1 MKIKNKFY
9 HFIVSIILVVSL
21 LAGTIVPANTIVK
34 ADDNNPTIWT
44 SYEQS
49 NGVVTIHYYGTGIT
63 NLSSYQMLIKYDN
76 EKLSYKEC
84 KFSSELG
91 STITSAKESQ
101 GTVKIALINGNG
113 LSVSDKELFA
123 ITYTADFVGSEQC
136 VFNTNINEAYDR
148 NLSNIDFNIDS
159 QLTINV
165 DNPLSDNY
173 QVNLE
178 GTTDANTNDT
188 VQCRF
193 GFSHNAGVMSGSF
206 ILHYNEE
213 QVRFQKVTA
222 NKNVEGL
229 IVSYN
234 KVEEGTVKVA
244 YAFNKCSTTTM
255 NFLNME
261 FIPLEKSTSSNISLS
276 DVTITNEQLQECTF
290 DGSYETSISTLDSQ
304 SDNLFT
310 VNGPDSIDS
319 QETFDV
325 TIDLAGNSGI
335 AAMTASLEYDSDI
348 FEIQSASFSESILK
362 NSFTNAST
370 SNKGKVKF
378 AFMSTDDIKADGQV
392 IKLTFKAIK
401 NENVSG
407 KFQLVVDELTDSN
420 ATKQEYN
427 IADLTTKVNKI
438 CIHNYIG
445 PDFQWSDDYST
456 CKAVYTCEYNS
467 EHVIKVD
474 CDVETTRT
482 EATCEEDGNITH
494 TATGTY
500 NDQKI
505 TDVQKETIPSKG
517 HVKGEVKIENATE
530 STCEE
535 GGSYD
540 EVVYC
545 TVCNK
550 ELSRNTV
557 KTEAKGHKWDNGK
570 ITTQP
575 TCTEEGVKTF
585 ECMVCGKTKTEKVSA
600 LGHNWNEDFT
610 VDKESTCE
618 ETGLKSIHCKR
629 CDERKEITTIPSK
642 GHVKGEVKIENVT
655 ESTCEEGGN
664 YDEVVYCTVCNKEL
678 SRNTVKTKA
687 KGHKWNEGKVTTEP
701 TCTEEGVK
709 TFECTVC
716 GKTKTEKVEALGHDW
731 NNDFTVD
738 KEATCEETGL
748 KSIHCK
754 RCDIKKDETV
764 IPAKG
769 HVAGEKKIENATEA
783 VCEAGGS
790 YDEVVYC
797 TVCNKEISRKTIK
810 TEAKGHKWDS
820 GKITKEPTCTEE
832 GVKTFECMVCGKTK
846 TEKVSALGHDWNEDF
861 TVDKESTCEETG
873 LKSIHCKRCDIK
885 KDETVIP
892 AKGHVAGEKK
902 IENATESTCENG
914 GSYDEVIYCTVCGKE
929 LSRIIIKTEAKGH
942 VKGEVKIENATESTC
957 EEGGSYDEVVYCT
970 VCNKELSRNT
980 VKTEAKGHKWNE
992 GKITTE
998 PTCTEEGVK
1007 TFECT
1012 VCGKTKTEKVEA
1024 LGHDWDNDFTVDKE
1038 ATREETGLKSIH
1050 CKRCDERKE
1059 ITTIPAKGHVKGKVK
1074 IENATEAT
1082 CEEGGN
1088 YDEVVYC
1095 TVCNKELSRT
1105 TLKTEA
1111 KGHKWNN
1118 GKVTTEP
1125 TCTEEGVKTFECTVC
1140 GKTKT
1145 EKVEALGHDWDND
1158 FTVDKEA
1165 TREETGLKSIHC
1177 KRCDERKEITT
1188 IPAKGHVKGEVKIE
1202 NATESTCE
1210 EGGSY
1215 DEVVYCTVCNKEL
1228 SRNTVKTEAKGHK
1241 WNEGKITTEPTCT
1254 EEGVK
1259 TFECTV
1265 CGKTKTEKVEA
1276 LGHDW
1281 NNDFTVDNEAT
1292 CEETGLKSIHC
1303 KRCDIKKDETVIPA
1317 KGHVAGEKKI
1327 ENATESTCENGGSYD
1342 EVIYCTVCGKE
1353 LSRTTIKTEAKGHKW
1368 DSGKITKE
1376 PTCTEEGVKTFE
1388 CTVCGKTKTE
1398 KVEALGHDWNND
1410 FTVDK
1415 EATCEETGLK
1425 SIHCKR
1431 CDIKKDETVI
1441 PAKGHVAGEKKIENA
1456 TEAVCEAGGS
1466 YDEVIYC
1473 TVCNKELSRN
1483 TVKTEAKGHK
1493 WNEGKITT
1501 EPTCTEEGVKTFEC
1515 TVCGKTKTEKVEA
1528 LGHDWDNDFTV
1539 DKEATR
1545 EETGLKSIHC
1555 KRCDER
1561 KEITTIPAKGH
1572 VKGKVKIENATEA
1585 TCEVGGTY
1593 DEVIYCTVCKK
1604 ELSRT
1609 TVKTEAK
1616 GHKWNNGKVT
1626 TEPTYAEEGVKTYTC
1641 TACGATKT
1649 EVIPKRNME
1658 YTVGST
1664 YQDISTNAIYHITVI
1679 NQQVEY
1685 VCPIDKKLKKATIP
1699 SQIRIGN
1706 VTYKVTSI
1714 GNNAF
1719 KRCKNLSSITIGN
1732 NISKI
1737 GNKAFYNCKKLK
1749 KIKIKSKKL
1758 TLKKIGKSAF
1768 KKINKKAK
1776 ISVPK
1781 SKKKSYKKML
1791 TKKGLSK
1798 TVKIK

>member
-9 HFIVSIILVVSL
+9 NFIVSIILVVSL

-113 LSVSDKELFA
+113 LSVTDKELFA

-178 GTTDANTNDT
+178 GTTDANANDT

-290 DGSYETSISTLDSQ
+290 DGSYEATISTSEQQ

-310 VNGPDSIDS
+310 VNGLDSIDS

-325 TIDLAGNSGI
+325 TINLAGNSGI
-335 AAMTASLEYDSDI
+335 ASMTAYLEYDKDI
-348 FEIQSASFSESILK
+348 FEIQDASFSDGILK
-362 NSFTNAST
+362 NSFTNVST
-370 SNKGKVKF
+370 STKGKVKF

-456 CKAVYTCEYNS
+456 CKAVYTCEYNR

-494 TATGTY
+494 TATGIY

-505 TDVQKETIPSKG
+505 TDVQKETIPAKG

-530 STCEE
+530 STCEK

-557 KTEAKGHKWDNGK
+557 KTEA
-570 ITTQP
+570 
-575 TCTEEGVKTF
+575 
-585 ECMVCGKTKTEKVSA
+585 
-600 LGHNWNEDFT
+600 L
-610 VDKESTCE
+610 
-618 ETGLKSIHCKR
+618 
-629 CDERKEITTIPSK
+629 
-642 GHVKGEVKIENVT
+642 
-655 ESTCEEGGN
+655 
-664 YDEVVYCTVCNKEL
+664 
-678 SRNTVKTKA
+678 
-687 KGHKWNEGKVTTEP
+687 
-701 TCTEEGVK
+701 
-709 TFECTVC
+709 
-716 GKTKTEKVEALGHDW
+716 
-731 NNDFTVD
+731 
-738 KEATCEETGL
+738 
-748 KSIHCK
+748 
-754 RCDIKKDETV
+754 
-764 IPAKG
+764 
-769 HVAGEKKIENATEA
+769 
-783 VCEAGGS
+783 
-790 YDEVVYC
+790 
-797 TVCNKEISRKTIK
+797 
-810 TEAKGHKWDS
+810 
-820 GKITKEPTCTEE
+820 
-832 GVKTFECMVCGKTK
+832 
-846 TEKVSALGHDWNEDF
+846 
-861 TVDKESTCEETG
+861 
-873 LKSIHCKRCDIK
+873 
-885 KDETVIP
+885 
-892 AKGHVAGEKK
+892 
-902 IENATESTCENG
+902 
-914 GSYDEVIYCTVCGKE
+914 
-929 LSRIIIKTEAKGH
+929 
-942 VKGEVKIENATESTC
+942 
-957 EEGGSYDEVVYCT
+957 
-970 VCNKELSRNT
+970 
-980 VKTEAKGHKWNE
+980 GHKWNE
-992 GKITTE
+992 GKITTQ
-998 PTCTEEGVK
+998 PTCMEEGVK
-1007 TFECT
+1007 TFECM
-1012 VCGKTKTEKVEA
+1012 
-1024 LGHDWDNDFTVDKE
+1024 
-1038 ATREETGLKSIH
+1038 
-1050 CKRCDERKE
+1050 
-1059 ITTIPAKGHVKGKVK
+1059 
-1074 IENATEAT
+1074 
-1082 CEEGGN
+1082 
-1088 YDEVVYC
+1088 
-1095 TVCNKELSRT
+1095 
-1105 TLKTEA
+1105 
-1111 KGHKWNN
+1111 
-1118 GKVTTEP
+1118 
-1125 TCTEEGVKTFECTVC
+1125 
-1140 GKTKT
+1140 
-1145 EKVEALGHDWDND
+1145 
-1158 FTVDKEA
+1158 
-1165 TREETGLKSIHC
+1165 
-1177 KRCDERKEITT
+1177 
-1188 IPAKGHVKGEVKIE
+1188 
-1202 NATESTCE
+1202 
-1210 EGGSY
+1210 
-1215 DEVVYCTVCNKEL
+1215 
-1228 SRNTVKTEAKGHK
+1228 
-1241 WNEGKITTEPTCT
+1241 
-1254 EEGVK
+1254 
-1259 TFECTV
+1259 
-1265 CGKTKTEKVEA
+1265 
-1276 LGHDW
+1276 
-1281 NNDFTVDNEAT
+1281 
-1292 CEETGLKSIHC
+1292 
-1303 KRCDIKKDETVIPA
+1303 
-1317 KGHVAGEKKI
+1317 
-1327 ENATESTCENGGSYD
+1327 
-1342 EVIYCTVCGKE
+1342 
-1353 LSRTTIKTEAKGHKW
+1353 
-1368 DSGKITKE
+1368 
-1376 PTCTEEGVKTFE
+1376 
-1388 CTVCGKTKTE
+1388 VCGKTKTE

-1473 TVCNKELSRN
+1473 TVCNKELSRT

-1493 WNEGKITT
+1493 WNEGKITTQPTCTEEGVKTFQCMVCGKTKTEKASALGHDWNEDFTVDKEATCEETGLKSIHCKHCDEKKDETTIPAKGHVEGEVKIENATEATCEQGGSYDEVVYCTVCNKELSRNTVKTEAKGHKWNPGTITTEPTCTEEGVKTFECTVCGKTKTEKVEALGHDWNEDFTVDKEATCEETGLKSIHCKRCDSKKDETVIPAKGHVAGEKKIENATEAVCEVGGSYDEVVYCTVCGKELSRTTVKTEAKGHKWNPGTITT

-1539 DKEATR
+1539 DKEETCEETGVKSIHCKRCDERKEITTIPAKGHVAGEKKIENATESTCENGGSYDEVIYCTVCGKELSR
-1545 EETGLKSIHC
+1545 TTIKTEAKGHVKGEVKIENATESTCEEGGSYDEVVYCTVCNKELSRNTVKTEALGHKWNEGKITTQPTCTEEGVKTFQCMVCGKTKTEAVAALGHNWNEDFTVDKEATCEETGLKSIHC

-1585 TCEVGGTY
+1585 TCEEGGSY
-1593 DEVIYCTVCKK
+1593 DEVVYCTVCNKELSRNTVKTKAKGHKWDNGKITTQPKCTEEGVKTFECMVCGKTKTEAVAALGHNWNEDFTVDKEATCEETGLKSIHCKRCDERKEITTIPSKGHVKGEVKIENVTESICEEGGNYDEVVYCTVCNKELSRNTVKTEAKGHKWNNGKVTTEPTCTEEGVKTFQCMVCGKTKTEKVEALGHDWAEDFTVDKEATCEETGVKSIHCKRCDERKEITTIPAKGHVAGEKKIENATESTCEKGGSYDEVVYCTVCNK

-1616 GHKWNNGKVT
+1616 GHKWNKGKVT

-1664 YQDISTNAIYHITVI
+1664 YQDISTNAIYRITVI

>member
-101 GTVKIALINGNG
+101 GTIKIALINGNG
-113 LSVSDKELFA
+113 LSVTDKELFA

-178 GTTDANTNDT
+178 GTTDANANDT

-193 GFSHNAGVMSGSF
+193 GLSRNAGVMSGSF

-290 DGSYETSISTLDSQ
+290 DGSYEATISTSEQQ

-310 VNGPDSIDS
+310 VNGLDSIDS

-325 TIDLAGNSGI
+325 TINLAGNSGI
-335 AAMTASLEYDSDI
+335 ASMTAYLEYDKDI
-348 FEIQSASFSESILK
+348 FEIQDASFSDGILK
-362 NSFTNAST
+362 NSFTNVST
-370 SNKGKVKF
+370 STKGKVKF

-427 IADLTTKVNKI
+427 IADLTTKVKKI

-500 NDQKI
+500 NNQKI
-505 TDVQKETIPSKG
+505 TDVQKE
-517 HVKGEVKIENATE
+517 
-530 STCEE
+530 
-535 GGSYD
+535 
-540 EVVYC
+540 
-545 TVCNK
+545 
-550 ELSRNTV
+550 
-557 KTEAKGHKWDNGK
+557 
-570 ITTQP
+570 
-575 TCTEEGVKTF
+575 
-585 ECMVCGKTKTEKVSA
+585 
-600 LGHNWNEDFT
+600 
-610 VDKESTCE
+610 
-618 ETGLKSIHCKR
+618 
-629 CDERKEITTIPSK
+629 
-642 GHVKGEVKIENVT
+642 
-655 ESTCEEGGN
+655 
-664 YDEVVYCTVCNKEL
+664 
-678 SRNTVKTKA
+678 
-687 KGHKWNEGKVTTEP
+687 
-701 TCTEEGVK
+701 
-709 TFECTVC
+709 
-716 GKTKTEKVEALGHDW
+716 
-731 NNDFTVD
+731 
-738 KEATCEETGL
+738 
-748 KSIHCK
+748 
-754 RCDIKKDETV
+754 
-764 IPAKG
+764 
-769 HVAGEKKIENATEA
+769 
-783 VCEAGGS
+783 
-790 YDEVVYC
+790 
-797 TVCNKEISRKTIK
+797 
-810 TEAKGHKWDS
+810 
-820 GKITKEPTCTEE
+820 
-832 GVKTFECMVCGKTK
+832 
-846 TEKVSALGHDWNEDF
+846 
-861 TVDKESTCEETG
+861 
-873 LKSIHCKRCDIK
+873 
-885 KDETVIP
+885 
-892 AKGHVAGEKK
+892 
-902 IENATESTCENG
+902 
-914 GSYDEVIYCTVCGKE
+914 
-929 LSRIIIKTEAKGH
+929 
-942 VKGEVKIENATESTC
+942 
-957 EEGGSYDEVVYCT
+957 
-970 VCNKELSRNT
+970 
-980 VKTEAKGHKWNE
+980 
-992 GKITTE
+992 
-998 PTCTEEGVK
+998 
-1007 TFECT
+1007 
-1012 VCGKTKTEKVEA
+1012 
-1024 LGHDWDNDFTVDKE
+1024 
-1038 ATREETGLKSIH
+1038 
-1050 CKRCDERKE
+1050 
-1059 ITTIPAKGHVKGKVK
+1059 
-1074 IENATEAT
+1074 
-1082 CEEGGN
+1082 
-1088 YDEVVYC
+1088 
-1095 TVCNKELSRT
+1095 
-1105 TLKTEA
+1105 
-1111 KGHKWNN
+1111 
-1118 GKVTTEP
+1118 
-1125 TCTEEGVKTFECTVC
+1125 
-1140 GKTKT
+1140 
-1145 EKVEALGHDWDND
+1145 
-1158 FTVDKEA
+1158 
-1165 TREETGLKSIHC
+1165 
-1177 KRCDERKEITT
+1177 T

-1210 EGGSY
+1210 KGGSY
-1215 DEVVYCTVCNKEL
+1215 DEVVYCTVCN
-1228 SRNTVKTEAKGHK
+1228 
-1241 WNEGKITTEPTCT
+1241 
-1254 EEGVK
+1254 
-1259 TFECTV
+1259 
-1265 CGKTKTEKVEA
+1265 
-1276 LGHDW
+1276 
-1281 NNDFTVDNEAT
+1281 
-1292 CEETGLKSIHC
+1292 
-1303 KRCDIKKDETVIPA
+1303 
-1317 KGHVAGEKKI
+1317 
-1327 ENATESTCENGGSYD
+1327 
-1342 EVIYCTVCGKE
+1342 
-1353 LSRTTIKTEAKGHKW
+1353 
-1368 DSGKITKE
+1368 
-1376 PTCTEEGVKTFE
+1376 
-1388 CTVCGKTKTE
+1388 
-1398 KVEALGHDWNND
+1398 
-1410 FTVDK
+1410 
-1415 EATCEETGLK
+1415 
-1425 SIHCKR
+1425 
-1431 CDIKKDETVI
+1431 
-1441 PAKGHVAGEKKIENA
+1441 
-1456 TEAVCEAGGS
+1456 
-1466 YDEVIYC
+1466 
-1473 TVCNKELSRN
+1473 
-1483 TVKTEAKGHK
+1483 
-1493 WNEGKITT
+1493 
-1501 EPTCTEEGVKTFEC
+1501 
-1515 TVCGKTKTEKVEA
+1515 
-1528 LGHDWDNDFTV
+1528 
-1539 DKEATR
+1539 
-1545 EETGLKSIHC
+1545 
-1555 KRCDER
+1555 
-1561 KEITTIPAKGH
+1561 
-1572 VKGKVKIENATEA
+1572 
-1585 TCEVGGTY
+1585 
-1593 DEVIYCTVCKK
+1593 K

-1664 YQDISTNAIYHITVI
+1664 YQDISTNAIYRITVI

>member
-178 GTTDANTNDT
+178 GTTDANANDT

-193 GFSHNAGVMSGSF
+193 GLSRNAGVMSGSF

-290 DGSYETSISTLDSQ
+290 DGSYEATISTSEQQ

-310 VNGPDSIDS
+310 VNGLDSIDS

-325 TIDLAGNSGI
+325 TINLAGNSGI
-335 AAMTASLEYDSDI
+335 ASMTAYLEYDKDI
-348 FEIQSASFSESILK
+348 FEIQDASFSDGILK
-362 NSFTNAST
+362 NSFTNVST
-370 SNKGKVKF
+370 STKGKVKF

-500 NDQKI
+500 NNQKI
-505 TDVQKETIPSKG
+505 TDVQKETIP
-517 HVKGEVKIENATE
+517 A
-530 STCEE
+530 
-535 GGSYD
+535 
-540 EVVYC
+540 
-545 TVCNK
+545 
-550 ELSRNTV
+550 
-557 KTEAKGHKWDNGK
+557 
-570 ITTQP
+570 
-575 TCTEEGVKTF
+575 
-585 ECMVCGKTKTEKVSA
+585 
-600 LGHNWNEDFT
+600 
-610 VDKESTCE
+610 
-618 ETGLKSIHCKR
+618 
-629 CDERKEITTIPSK
+629 K

-655 ESTCEEGGN
+655 ESTCE
-664 YDEVVYCTVCNKEL
+664 K
-678 SRNTVKTKA
+678 
-687 KGHKWNEGKVTTEP
+687 
-701 TCTEEGVK
+701 
-709 TFECTVC
+709 
-716 GKTKTEKVEALGHDW
+716 
-731 NNDFTVD
+731 
-738 KEATCEETGL
+738 
-748 KSIHCK
+748 
-754 RCDIKKDETV
+754 
-764 IPAKG
+764 
-769 HVAGEKKIENATEA
+769 
-783 VCEAGGS
+783 GGS

-797 TVCNKEISRKTIK
+797 TVCN
-810 TEAKGHKWDS
+810 
-820 GKITKEPTCTEE
+820 
-832 GVKTFECMVCGKTK
+832 
-846 TEKVSALGHDWNEDF
+846 
-861 TVDKESTCEETG
+861 
-873 LKSIHCKRCDIK
+873 
-885 KDETVIP
+885 
-892 AKGHVAGEKK
+892 
-902 IENATESTCENG
+902 
-914 GSYDEVIYCTVCGKE
+914 
-929 LSRIIIKTEAKGH
+929 
-942 VKGEVKIENATESTC
+942 
-957 EEGGSYDEVVYCT
+957 
-970 VCNKELSRNT
+970 
-980 VKTEAKGHKWNE
+980 
-992 GKITTE
+992 
-998 PTCTEEGVK
+998 
-1007 TFECT
+1007 
-1012 VCGKTKTEKVEA
+1012 
-1024 LGHDWDNDFTVDKE
+1024 
-1038 ATREETGLKSIH
+1038 
-1050 CKRCDERKE
+1050 
-1059 ITTIPAKGHVKGKVK
+1059 
-1074 IENATEAT
+1074 
-1082 CEEGGN
+1082 
-1088 YDEVVYC
+1088 
-1095 TVCNKELSRT
+1095 
-1105 TLKTEA
+1105 
-1111 KGHKWNN
+1111 
-1118 GKVTTEP
+1118 
-1125 TCTEEGVKTFECTVC
+1125 
-1140 GKTKT
+1140 
-1145 EKVEALGHDWDND
+1145 
-1158 FTVDKEA
+1158 
-1165 TREETGLKSIHC
+1165 
-1177 KRCDERKEITT
+1177 
-1188 IPAKGHVKGEVKIE
+1188 
-1202 NATESTCE
+1202 
-1210 EGGSY
+1210 
-1215 DEVVYCTVCNKEL
+1215 
-1228 SRNTVKTEAKGHK
+1228 
-1241 WNEGKITTEPTCT
+1241 
-1254 EEGVK
+1254 
-1259 TFECTV
+1259 
-1265 CGKTKTEKVEA
+1265 
-1276 LGHDW
+1276 
-1281 NNDFTVDNEAT
+1281 
-1292 CEETGLKSIHC
+1292 
-1303 KRCDIKKDETVIPA
+1303 
-1317 KGHVAGEKKI
+1317 
-1327 ENATESTCENGGSYD
+1327 
-1342 EVIYCTVCGKE
+1342 
-1353 LSRTTIKTEAKGHKW
+1353 
-1368 DSGKITKE
+1368 
-1376 PTCTEEGVKTFE
+1376 
-1388 CTVCGKTKTE
+1388 
-1398 KVEALGHDWNND
+1398 
-1410 FTVDK
+1410 
-1415 EATCEETGLK
+1415 
-1425 SIHCKR
+1425 
-1431 CDIKKDETVI
+1431 
-1441 PAKGHVAGEKKIENA
+1441 
-1456 TEAVCEAGGS
+1456 
-1466 YDEVIYC
+1466 
-1473 TVCNKELSRN
+1473 
-1483 TVKTEAKGHK
+1483 
-1493 WNEGKITT
+1493 
-1501 EPTCTEEGVKTFEC
+1501 
-1515 TVCGKTKTEKVEA
+1515 
-1528 LGHDWDNDFTV
+1528 
-1539 DKEATR
+1539 
-1545 EETGLKSIHC
+1545 
-1555 KRCDER
+1555 
-1561 KEITTIPAKGH
+1561 
-1572 VKGKVKIENATEA
+1572 
-1585 TCEVGGTY
+1585 
-1593 DEVIYCTVCKK
+1593 K

-1664 YQDISTNAIYHITVI
+1664 YQDISTNAIYRITVI

>member
-165 DNPLSDNY
+165 NNPLSDNY

-178 GTTDANTNDT
+178 GTTDANANDT

-193 GFSHNAGVMSGSF
+193 GFSRNAGVMSGSF

-234 KVEEGTVKVA
+234 KLEEGTVKVA

-255 NFLNME
+255 KFLNME
-261 FIPLEKSTSSNISLS
+261 FIPLEKSTYSYISLT
-276 DVTITNEQLQECTF
+276 DVVVTNEQLQECVF
-290 DGSYETSISTLDSQ
+290 EGSYKTSISTLDSQ

-348 FEIQSASFSESILK
+348 FEIQSSSFSESILK

-445 PDFQWSDDYST
+445 PDFQWSSDYST

-467 EHVIKVD
+467 EHVVGID
-474 CDVETTRT
+474 CDVQTKRTEPTCEEDGSIVHTATGKYNNEAITDTKTEKLEAKGHIAGETKIENVIESTCEVGGSYDEVVYCTVCGKELSRT
-482 EATCEEDGNITH
+482 TVKTEAKGHKWNPGTITTEPTCTEEGVKTFECTVCGKTKTEKVEALGHDWNNDFTVDKEATCEETGLKSIHCKRCDERKEIT
-494 TATGTY
+494 
-500 NDQKI
+500 
-505 TDVQKETIPSKG
+505 TIPAKG

-530 STCEE
+530 ASCEV
-535 GGSYD
+535 GGTYD
-540 EVVYC
+540 KVIYC

-570 ITTQP
+570 I
-575 TCTEEGVKTF
+575 
-585 ECMVCGKTKTEKVSA
+585 
-600 LGHNWNEDFT
+600 
-610 VDKESTCE
+610 
-618 ETGLKSIHCKR
+618 
-629 CDERKEITTIPSK
+629 
-642 GHVKGEVKIENVT
+642 
-655 ESTCEEGGN
+655 
-664 YDEVVYCTVCNKEL
+664 
-678 SRNTVKTKA
+678 
-687 KGHKWNEGKVTTEP
+687 TTEP

-797 TVCNKEISRKTIK
+797 TVCNKE
-810 TEAKGHKWDS
+810 
-820 GKITKEPTCTEE
+820 
-832 GVKTFECMVCGKTK
+832 
-846 TEKVSALGHDWNEDF
+846 
-861 TVDKESTCEETG
+861 
-873 LKSIHCKRCDIK
+873 
-885 KDETVIP
+885 
-892 AKGHVAGEKK
+892 
-902 IENATESTCENG
+902 
-914 GSYDEVIYCTVCGKE
+914 
-929 LSRIIIKTEAKGH
+929 
-942 VKGEVKIENATESTC
+942 
-957 EEGGSYDEVVYCT
+957 
-970 VCNKELSRNT
+970 LSRNT

-992 GKITTE
+992 GK
-998 PTCTEEGVK
+998 
-1007 TFECT
+1007 
-1012 VCGKTKTEKVEA
+1012 
-1024 LGHDWDNDFTVDKE
+1024 
-1038 ATREETGLKSIH
+1038 
-1050 CKRCDERKE
+1050 
-1059 ITTIPAKGHVKGKVK
+1059 
-1074 IENATEAT
+1074 
-1082 CEEGGN
+1082 
-1088 YDEVVYC
+1088 
-1095 TVCNKELSRT
+1095 
-1105 TLKTEA
+1105 
-1111 KGHKWNN
+1111 
-1118 GKVTTEP
+1118 VTT
-1125 TCTEEGVKTFECTVC
+1125 
-1140 GKTKT
+1140 
-1145 EKVEALGHDWDND
+1145 
-1158 FTVDKEA
+1158 
-1165 TREETGLKSIHC
+1165 
-1177 KRCDERKEITT
+1177 
-1188 IPAKGHVKGEVKIE
+1188 
-1202 NATESTCE
+1202 
-1210 EGGSY
+1210 
-1215 DEVVYCTVCNKEL
+1215 
-1228 SRNTVKTEAKGHK
+1228 
-1241 WNEGKITTEPTCT
+1241 
-1254 EEGVK
+1254 
-1259 TFECTV
+1259 
-1265 CGKTKTEKVEA
+1265 
-1276 LGHDW
+1276 
-1281 NNDFTVDNEAT
+1281 
-1292 CEETGLKSIHC
+1292 
-1303 KRCDIKKDETVIPA
+1303 
-1317 KGHVAGEKKI
+1317 
-1327 ENATESTCENGGSYD
+1327 
-1342 EVIYCTVCGKE
+1342 
-1353 LSRTTIKTEAKGHKW
+1353 
-1368 DSGKITKE
+1368 E

-1431 CDIKKDETVI
+1431 CDSKKDETVI
-1441 PAKGHVAGEKKIENA
+1441 PAKGHVEGEKKIENA

-1466 YDEVIYC
+1466 YDEVVYCTVCNKEISRKTIKTEAKGHKWNEGKVTTEPTCTEEGVKTFECMVCGKTKTEKVSALGHDWAEDFTVDKEATCEETGLKSIHCKRCDERKEITTIPAKGHVKGEVKIENATESTCEKGGSYDEVVYC

-1515 TVCGKTKTEKVEA
+1515 MVCGKTKTEKVSA
-1528 LGHDWDNDFTV
+1528 LGHDWAEDFTV
-1539 DKEATR
+1539 DKEATC

-1555 KRCDER
+1555 KHCDE
-1561 KEITTIPAKGH
+1561 KKDETTIPAKGH

-1585 TCEVGGTY
+1585 TCEEGGSY
-1593 DEVIYCTVCKK
+1593 DEVVYCTVCNK

-1616 GHKWNNGKVT
+1616 GHKWNKGKVT

-1664 YQDISTNAIYHITVI
+1664 YQDISTNAIYRITVI
-1679 NQQVEY
+1679 NKQVEY

>member
-165 DNPLSDNY
+165 NNPLSDNY

-178 GTTDANTNDT
+178 GTTDANANDT

-193 GFSHNAGVMSGSF
+193 GFSRNAGVMSGSF

-234 KVEEGTVKVA
+234 KLEEGTVKVA

-255 NFLNME
+255 KFLNME
-261 FIPLEKSTSSNISLS
+261 FIPLEKSTYSYISLT
-276 DVTITNEQLQECTF
+276 DVVVTNEQLQECVF
-290 DGSYETSISTLDSQ
+290 EGSYKTSISTLDSQ

-348 FEIQSASFSESILK
+348 FEIQSSSFSESILK

-456 CKAVYTCEYNS
+456 CKAVYTCEYNR

-494 TATGTY
+494 TATGIY

-505 TDVQKETIPSKG
+505 TDVQKETIPAKG

-530 STCEE
+530 STCEK

-557 KTEAKGHKWDNGK
+557 KTEA
-570 ITTQP
+570 
-575 TCTEEGVKTF
+575 
-585 ECMVCGKTKTEKVSA
+585 
-600 LGHNWNEDFT
+600 L
-610 VDKESTCE
+610 
-618 ETGLKSIHCKR
+618 
-629 CDERKEITTIPSK
+629 
-642 GHVKGEVKIENVT
+642 
-655 ESTCEEGGN
+655 
-664 YDEVVYCTVCNKEL
+664 
-678 SRNTVKTKA
+678 
-687 KGHKWNEGKVTTEP
+687 
-701 TCTEEGVK
+701 
-709 TFECTVC
+709 
-716 GKTKTEKVEALGHDW
+716 
-731 NNDFTVD
+731 
-738 KEATCEETGL
+738 
-748 KSIHCK
+748 
-754 RCDIKKDETV
+754 
-764 IPAKG
+764 
-769 HVAGEKKIENATEA
+769 
-783 VCEAGGS
+783 
-790 YDEVVYC
+790 
-797 TVCNKEISRKTIK
+797 
-810 TEAKGHKWDS
+810 
-820 GKITKEPTCTEE
+820 
-832 GVKTFECMVCGKTK
+832 
-846 TEKVSALGHDWNEDF
+846 
-861 TVDKESTCEETG
+861 
-873 LKSIHCKRCDIK
+873 
-885 KDETVIP
+885 
-892 AKGHVAGEKK
+892 
-902 IENATESTCENG
+902 
-914 GSYDEVIYCTVCGKE
+914 
-929 LSRIIIKTEAKGH
+929 
-942 VKGEVKIENATESTC
+942 
-957 EEGGSYDEVVYCT
+957 
-970 VCNKELSRNT
+970 
-980 VKTEAKGHKWNE
+980 GHKWNE
-992 GKITTE
+992 GKITTQ
-998 PTCTEEGVK
+998 PTCMEEGVK
-1007 TFECT
+1007 TFECM
-1012 VCGKTKTEKVEA
+1012 
-1024 LGHDWDNDFTVDKE
+1024 
-1038 ATREETGLKSIH
+1038 
-1050 CKRCDERKE
+1050 
-1059 ITTIPAKGHVKGKVK
+1059 
-1074 IENATEAT
+1074 
-1082 CEEGGN
+1082 
-1088 YDEVVYC
+1088 
-1095 TVCNKELSRT
+1095 
-1105 TLKTEA
+1105 
-1111 KGHKWNN
+1111 
-1118 GKVTTEP
+1118 
-1125 TCTEEGVKTFECTVC
+1125 
-1140 GKTKT
+1140 
-1145 EKVEALGHDWDND
+1145 
-1158 FTVDKEA
+1158 
-1165 TREETGLKSIHC
+1165 
-1177 KRCDERKEITT
+1177 
-1188 IPAKGHVKGEVKIE
+1188 
-1202 NATESTCE
+1202 
-1210 EGGSY
+1210 
-1215 DEVVYCTVCNKEL
+1215 
-1228 SRNTVKTEAKGHK
+1228 
-1241 WNEGKITTEPTCT
+1241 
-1254 EEGVK
+1254 
-1259 TFECTV
+1259 
-1265 CGKTKTEKVEA
+1265 
-1276 LGHDW
+1276 
-1281 NNDFTVDNEAT
+1281 
-1292 CEETGLKSIHC
+1292 
-1303 KRCDIKKDETVIPA
+1303 
-1317 KGHVAGEKKI
+1317 
-1327 ENATESTCENGGSYD
+1327 
-1342 EVIYCTVCGKE
+1342 
-1353 LSRTTIKTEAKGHKW
+1353 
-1368 DSGKITKE
+1368 
-1376 PTCTEEGVKTFE
+1376 
-1388 CTVCGKTKTE
+1388 VCGKTKTE

-1473 TVCNKELSRN
+1473 TVCNKELSRT

-1493 WNEGKITT
+1493 WNEGKITTQPTCTEEGVKTFQCMVCGKTKTEKASALGHDWNEDFTVDKEATCEETGLKSIHCKHCDEKKDETTIPAKGHVEGEVKIENATEATCEQGGSYDEVVYCTVCNKELSRNTVKTEAKGHKWNPGTITTEPTCTEEGVKTFECTVCGKTKTEKVEALGHDWNEDFTVDKEATCEETGLKSIHCKRCDSKKDETVIPAKGHVAGEKKIENATEAVCEVGGSYDEVVYCTVCGKELSRTTVKTEAKGHKWNPGTITT

-1539 DKEATR
+1539 DKEETC
-1545 EETGLKSIHC
+1545 EETGVKSIHC

-1561 KEITTIPAKGH
+1561 KEITTIPAKGHVAGEKKIENATESTCENGGSYDEVIYCTVCGKELSRTTIKTEAKGHVKGEVKIENATESTCEEGGSYDEVVYCTVCNKELSRNTVKTEALGHKWNEGKITTQPTCTEEGVKTFQCMVCGKTKTEKASALGHDWNEDFTVDKEATCEETGLKSIHCKHCDEKKDETTIPAKGHVKGKVKIENATEATCEEGGNYDEVVYCTVCNKELSRTTVKTEAKGHKWNEGKITTQPTCTEEGVKTFQCMVCGKTKTEKASALGHDWNEDFTVDKEATCEETGLKSIHCKHCDEKKDETTIPAKGH

-1593 DEVIYCTVCKK
+1593 DEVIYCTVCNKELSRTTVKTEAKGHVKGEVKIENATESTCEKGGSYDEVIYCTVCNK

-1616 GHKWNNGKVT
+1616 GHKWNEGKITTQPTCTEEGVKTFQCMVCGKTKTEKASALGHDWNEDFTVDKEATCEETGLKSIHCKHCDEKKDETTIPAKGHVKGKVKIENATEATCEEGGSYDEVVYCTVCNKELSRTTVKTEAKGHKWNKGKVT

-1664 YQDISTNAIYHITVI
+1664 YQDISTNAIYRITVI
-1679 NQQVEY
+1679 NKQVEY

>member
-9 HFIVSIILVVSL
+9 QFIVSIVLVVSL
-21 LAGTIVPANTIVK
+21 LAGAIVPANTIVK
-34 ADDNNPTIWT
+34 ADTNPRIWT

-113 LSVSDKELFA
+113 LSVTDKELFA

-165 DNPLSDNY
+165 NNPLSDNY

-178 GTTDANTNDT
+178 GTTDANANDT

-193 GFSHNAGVMSGSF
+193 GFSRNAGVMSGSF

-234 KVEEGTVKVA
+234 KLEEGTVKVA

-255 NFLNME
+255 KFLNME
-261 FIPLEKSTSSNISLS
+261 FIPLEKSTYSYISLT
-276 DVTITNEQLQECTF
+276 DVVVTNEQLQECVF
-290 DGSYETSISTLDSQ
+290 EGSYKTSISTLDSQ

-348 FEIQSASFSESILK
+348 FEIQSSSFSESILK

-505 TDVQKETIPSKG
+505 TDVQKETIPARG
-517 HVKGEVKIENATE
+517 HVEGEVKIENATE
-530 STCEE
+530 ATCEV
-535 GGSYD
+535 GGTYD
-540 EVVYC
+540 EVIYC

-557 KTEAKGHKWDNGK
+557 KTEAKGHKWNNGK

-575 TCTEEGVKTF
+575 KCTEEGVKTF
-585 ECMVCGKTKTEKVSA
+585 QCMVCGKTKTEKVSA

-610 VDKESTCE
+610 VDKEATCE

-629 CDERKEITTIPSK
+629 CDERKEITT
-642 GHVKGEVKIENVT
+642 
-655 ESTCEEGGN
+655 
-664 YDEVVYCTVCNKEL
+664 
-678 SRNTVKTKA
+678 
-687 KGHKWNEGKVTTEP
+687 
-701 TCTEEGVK
+701 
-709 TFECTVC
+709 
-716 GKTKTEKVEALGHDW
+716 
-731 NNDFTVD
+731 
-738 KEATCEETGL
+738 
-748 KSIHCK
+748 
-754 RCDIKKDETV
+754 
-764 IPAKG
+764 
-769 HVAGEKKIENATEA
+769 
-783 VCEAGGS
+783 
-790 YDEVVYC
+790 
-797 TVCNKEISRKTIK
+797 
-810 TEAKGHKWDS
+810 
-820 GKITKEPTCTEE
+820 
-832 GVKTFECMVCGKTK
+832 
-846 TEKVSALGHDWNEDF
+846 
-861 TVDKESTCEETG
+861 
-873 LKSIHCKRCDIK
+873 
-885 KDETVIP
+885 
-892 AKGHVAGEKK
+892 
-902 IENATESTCENG
+902 
-914 GSYDEVIYCTVCGKE
+914 
-929 LSRIIIKTEAKGH
+929 
-942 VKGEVKIENATESTC
+942 
-957 EEGGSYDEVVYCT
+957 
-970 VCNKELSRNT
+970 
-980 VKTEAKGHKWNE
+980 
-992 GKITTE
+992 
-998 PTCTEEGVK
+998 
-1007 TFECT
+1007 
-1012 VCGKTKTEKVEA
+1012 
-1024 LGHDWDNDFTVDKE
+1024 
-1038 ATREETGLKSIH
+1038 
-1050 CKRCDERKE
+1050 
-1059 ITTIPAKGHVKGKVK
+1059 
-1074 IENATEAT
+1074 
-1082 CEEGGN
+1082 
-1088 YDEVVYC
+1088 
-1095 TVCNKELSRT
+1095 
-1105 TLKTEA
+1105 
-1111 KGHKWNN
+1111 
-1118 GKVTTEP
+1118 
-1125 TCTEEGVKTFECTVC
+1125 
-1140 GKTKT
+1140 
-1145 EKVEALGHDWDND
+1145 
-1158 FTVDKEA
+1158 
-1165 TREETGLKSIHC
+1165 
-1177 KRCDERKEITT
+1177 
-1188 IPAKGHVKGEVKIE
+1188 
-1202 NATESTCE
+1202 
-1210 EGGSY
+1210 
-1215 DEVVYCTVCNKEL
+1215 
-1228 SRNTVKTEAKGHK
+1228 
-1241 WNEGKITTEPTCT
+1241 
-1254 EEGVK
+1254 
-1259 TFECTV
+1259 
-1265 CGKTKTEKVEA
+1265 
-1276 LGHDW
+1276 
-1281 NNDFTVDNEAT
+1281 
-1292 CEETGLKSIHC
+1292 
-1303 KRCDIKKDETVIPA
+1303 IPA

-1353 LSRTTIKTEAKGHKW
+1353 LSRTTIKTEAKGHVK
-1368 DSGKITKE
+1368 GK
-1376 PTCTEEGVKTFE
+1376 V
-1388 CTVCGKTKTE
+1388 
-1398 KVEALGHDWNND
+1398 
-1410 FTVDK
+1410 
-1415 EATCEETGLK
+1415 
-1425 SIHCKR
+1425 
-1431 CDIKKDETVI
+1431 
-1441 PAKGHVAGEKKIENA
+1441 KIENA

-1466 YDEVIYC
+1466 YDEVVYC
-1473 TVCNKELSRN
+1473 TVCNKEISRK
-1483 TVKTEAKGHK
+1483 TIKTEAKGHK
-1493 WNEGKITT
+1493 WNESKVTT

-1539 DKEATR
+1539 DKEATC
-1545 EETGLKSIHC
+1545 EETGVKSIHC

-1572 VKGKVKIENATEA
+1572 VKGEVKIENATES
-1585 TCEVGGTY
+1585 TCEKGGSY
-1593 DEVIYCTVCKK
+1593 DEVVYCTVCNK

-1664 YQDISTNAIYHITVI
+1664 YQDISTNAIYRITVI

>member
-91 STITSAKESQ
+91 LTITSAKESQ

-165 DNPLSDNY
+165 NNPLSDNY

-178 GTTDANTNDT
+178 GTTDANANDT

-261 FIPLEKSTSSNISLS
+261 FIPLEKSTYSYISLT
-276 DVTITNEQLQECTF
+276 DVVVTNEQLQECVF
-290 DGSYETSISTLDSQ
+290 EGSYKTSISTLDSQ

-348 FEIQSASFSESILK
+348 FEIQSSSFSESILK

-445 PDFQWSDDYST
+445 PDFQWSSDYST

-467 EHVIKVD
+467 EHVVGID
-474 CDVETTRT
+474 CDVQTKRT
-482 EATCEEDGNITH
+482 EPTCEEDGSIVH
-494 TATGTY
+494 TATGKY
-500 NDQKI
+500 NNEAI
-505 TDVQKETIPSKG
+505 TDTKTEKLEAKG
-517 HVKGEVKIENATE
+517 HIAGETKIENVIE
-530 STCEE
+530 STCEV

-545 TVCNK
+545 TVCGK
-550 ELSRNTV
+550 ELSRTTV
-557 KTEAKGHKWDNGK
+557 KTEAKGHKWNPG
-570 ITTQP
+570 
-575 TCTEEGVKTF
+575 
-585 ECMVCGKTKTEKVSA
+585 
-600 LGHNWNEDFT
+600 
-610 VDKESTCE
+610 
-618 ETGLKSIHCKR
+618 
-629 CDERKEITTIPSK
+629 TI
-642 GHVKGEVKIENVT
+642 
-655 ESTCEEGGN
+655 
-664 YDEVVYCTVCNKEL
+664 
-678 SRNTVKTKA
+678 
-687 KGHKWNEGKVTTEP
+687 TTEP

-754 RCDIKKDETV
+754 RCDER
-764 IPAKG
+764 
-769 HVAGEKKIENATEA
+769 
-783 VCEAGGS
+783 
-790 YDEVVYC
+790 
-797 TVCNKEISRKTIK
+797 KEITTI
-810 TEAKGHKWDS
+810 
-820 GKITKEPTCTEE
+820 P
-832 GVKTFECMVCGKTK
+832 
-846 TEKVSALGHDWNEDF
+846 
-861 TVDKESTCEETG
+861 
-873 LKSIHCKRCDIK
+873 
-885 KDETVIP
+885 
-892 AKGHVAGEKK
+892 
-902 IENATESTCENG
+902 
-914 GSYDEVIYCTVCGKE
+914 
-929 LSRIIIKTEAKGH
+929 AKGH
-942 VKGEVKIENATESTC
+942 VKGEVKIENATEATC
-957 EEGGSYDEVVYCT
+957 EVGGTYDEVIYCT
-970 VCNKELSRNT
+970 VCNKELSRST

-992 GKITTE
+992 GKITTQ

-1007 TFECT
+1007 TFECM

-1038 ATREETGLKSIH
+1038 ATCEETGVKSIH

-1059 ITTIPAKGHVKGKVK
+1059 
-1074 IENATEAT
+1074 
-1082 CEEGGN
+1082 
-1088 YDEVVYC
+1088 
-1095 TVCNKELSRT
+1095 L
-1105 TLKTEA
+1105 
-1111 KGHKWNN
+1111 
-1118 GKVTTEP
+1118 
-1125 TCTEEGVKTFECTVC
+1125 
-1140 GKTKT
+1140 
-1145 EKVEALGHDWDND
+1145 
-1158 FTVDKEA
+1158 
-1165 TREETGLKSIHC
+1165 
-1177 KRCDERKEITT
+1177 TT

-1202 NATESTCE
+1202 NATESICE
-1210 EGGSY
+1210 KGGSY
-1215 DEVVYCTVCNKEL
+1215 DEVVYCTVCNKELSRTTVKTEAKGHVKGKVKIENATEASCEVGGTYDEVIYCTVCNKEL

-1241 WNEGKITTEPTCT
+1241 WDNGKITT
-1254 EEGVK
+1254 
-1259 TFECTV
+1259 
-1265 CGKTKTEKVEA
+1265 
-1276 LGHDW
+1276 
-1281 NNDFTVDNEAT
+1281 
-1292 CEETGLKSIHC
+1292 
-1303 KRCDIKKDETVIPA
+1303 
-1317 KGHVAGEKKI
+1317 
-1327 ENATESTCENGGSYD
+1327 
-1342 EVIYCTVCGKE
+1342 
-1353 LSRTTIKTEAKGHKW
+1353 
-1368 DSGKITKE
+1368 E

-1425 SIHCKR
+1425 SIHCKH
-1431 CDIKKDETVI
+1431 CDEKKDETTI
-1441 PAKGHVAGEKKIENA
+1441 PAKGHVKGEVKIENV
-1456 TEAVCEAGGS
+1456 TESTCKEGGS

-1473 TVCNKELSRN
+1473 TVCNKELSR
-1483 TVKTEAKGHK
+1483 
-1493 WNEGKITT
+1493 
-1501 EPTCTEEGVKTFEC
+1501 
-1515 TVCGKTKTEKVEA
+1515 
-1528 LGHDWDNDFTV
+1528 
-1539 DKEATR
+1539 
-1545 EETGLKSIHC
+1545 
-1555 KRCDER
+1555 
-1561 KEITTIPAKGH
+1561 
-1572 VKGKVKIENATEA
+1572 
-1585 TCEVGGTY
+1585 
-1593 DEVIYCTVCKK
+1593 
-1604 ELSRT
+1604 T

-1616 GHKWNNGKVT
+1616 GHKWNKGKVT

-1664 YQDISTNAIYHITVI
+1664 YQDISTNAIYLITVI

-1781 SKKKSYKKML
+1781 SKKKSCKKML

>member
-173 QVNLE
+173 QVNLK
-178 GTTDANTNDT
+178 GTTDANANDT

-222 NKNVEGL
+222 NKNAEGL

-255 NFLNME
+255 KFLNME
-261 FIPLEKSTSSNISLS
+261 FIPLEKSTYSYISLT
-276 DVTITNEQLQECTF
+276 DVVVTNEQLQECVF
-290 DGSYETSISTLDSQ
+290 EGSYKTSISTLDSQ

-348 FEIQSASFSESILK
+348 FEIQSSSFSESILK

-445 PDFQWSDDYST
+445 PDFQWSDDYSI

-505 TDVQKETIPSKG
+505 TDVQKETIPARGHVKGKVKIENATESTCEKGGSYDEVVYCTVCNKELSRTTVKTEAKG

-530 STCEE
+530 STCEK

-550 ELSRNTV
+550 ELSRTTV
-557 KTEAKGHKWDNGK
+557 KTEVKGHKWDNGK

-585 ECMVCGKTKTEKVSA
+585 QCMVCGKTKTEKVSA

-610 VDKESTCE
+610 VDKEATCE

-629 CDERKEITTIPSK
+629 CDIKKDETVIPAK
-642 GHVKGEVKIENVT
+642 GHVAGEKKIENAT
-655 ESTCEEGGN
+655 EAVCEAGGS
-664 YDEVVYCTVCNKEL
+664 YDEVVYCTVCNKEI
-678 SRNTVKTKA
+678 SRKTIKTEA

-769 HVAGEKKIENATEA
+769 HVAGEKKIENATE
-783 VCEAGGS
+783 
-790 YDEVVYC
+790 
-797 TVCNKEISRKTIK
+797 
-810 TEAKGHKWDS
+810 
-820 GKITKEPTCTEE
+820 
-832 GVKTFECMVCGKTK
+832 
-846 TEKVSALGHDWNEDF
+846 
-861 TVDKESTCEETG
+861 
-873 LKSIHCKRCDIK
+873 
-885 KDETVIP
+885 
-892 AKGHVAGEKK
+892 
-902 IENATESTCENG
+902 STCENG

-929 LSRIIIKTEAKGH
+929 LSRTTI
-942 VKGEVKIENATESTC
+942 
-957 EEGGSYDEVVYCT
+957 
-970 VCNKELSRNT
+970 
-980 VKTEAKGHKWNE
+980 KTEAKGHKWNE
-992 GKITTE
+992 
-998 PTCTEEGVK
+998 
-1007 TFECT
+1007 
-1012 VCGKTKTEKVEA
+1012 
-1024 LGHDWDNDFTVDKE
+1024 
-1038 ATREETGLKSIH
+1038 
-1050 CKRCDERKE
+1050 
-1059 ITTIPAKGHVKGKVK
+1059 
-1074 IENATEAT
+1074 
-1082 CEEGGN
+1082 
-1088 YDEVVYC
+1088 
-1095 TVCNKELSRT
+1095 
-1105 TLKTEA
+1105 
-1111 KGHKWNN
+1111 

-1145 EKVEALGHDWDND
+1145 EKVEALGHDWNND

-1165 TREETGLKSIHC
+1165 TCEETGLKSIHC

-1210 EGGSY
+1210 KGGSY

-1228 SRNTVKTEAKGHK
+1228 SRTTVKTEAKGHK
-1241 WNEGKITTEPTCT
+1241 WDNGKVTT
-1254 EEGVK
+1254 
-1259 TFECTV
+1259 
-1265 CGKTKTEKVEA
+1265 
-1276 LGHDW
+1276 
-1281 NNDFTVDNEAT
+1281 
-1292 CEETGLKSIHC
+1292 
-1303 KRCDIKKDETVIPA
+1303 
-1317 KGHVAGEKKI
+1317 
-1327 ENATESTCENGGSYD
+1327 
-1342 EVIYCTVCGKE
+1342 
-1353 LSRTTIKTEAKGHKW
+1353 
-1368 DSGKITKE
+1368 E

-1473 TVCNKELSRN
+1473 TVCNKELSRT

-1501 EPTCTEEGVKTFEC
+1501 QPTCTEEGVKTFQC
-1515 TVCGKTKTEKVEA
+1515 MVCGKTKTEKASA
-1528 LGHDWDNDFTV
+1528 LGHDWNEDFTV
-1539 DKEATR
+1539 DKEATC

-1555 KRCDER
+1555 KHCDE
-1561 KEITTIPAKGH
+1561 KKDETTIPAKGH
-1572 VKGKVKIENATEA
+1572 IKGEVKIENATES
-1585 TCEVGGTY
+1585 TCEKGGSY
-1593 DEVIYCTVCKK
+1593 DEVVYCTVCNK

-1664 YQDISTNAIYHITVI
+1664 YQDISTNAIYRITVI

>member
-165 DNPLSDNY
+165 NNPLSDNY

-178 GTTDANTNDT
+178 GTTDANANDT

-193 GFSHNAGVMSGSF
+193 GFSRNAGVMSGSF

-234 KVEEGTVKVA
+234 KLEEGTVKVA

-255 NFLNME
+255 KFLNME
-261 FIPLEKSTSSNISLS
+261 FIPLEKSTYSYISLT
-276 DVTITNEQLQECTF
+276 DVVVTNEQLQECVF
-290 DGSYETSISTLDSQ
+290 EGSYKTSISTLDSQ

-348 FEIQSASFSESILK
+348 FEIQSSSFSESILK

-445 PDFQWSDDYST
+445 PDFQWSSDYST

-467 EHVIKVD
+467 EHVVGID
-474 CDVETTRT
+474 CDVQTKRTEPTCEEDGSIVHTATGKYNNEAITDTKTEKLEAKGHIAGETKIENVIESTCEVGGSYDEVVYCTVCGKELSRT
-482 EATCEEDGNITH
+482 TVKTEAKGHKWNPGTITTEPTCTEEGVKTFECTVCGKTKTEKVEALGHDWNNDFTVDKEATCEETGLKSIHCKRCDERKEIT
-494 TATGTY
+494 
-500 NDQKI
+500 
-505 TDVQKETIPSKG
+505 TIPAKG

-530 STCEE
+530 ASCEV
-535 GGSYD
+535 GGTYD
-540 EVVYC
+540 KVIYC

-570 ITTQP
+570 I
-575 TCTEEGVKTF
+575 
-585 ECMVCGKTKTEKVSA
+585 
-600 LGHNWNEDFT
+600 
-610 VDKESTCE
+610 
-618 ETGLKSIHCKR
+618 
-629 CDERKEITTIPSK
+629 
-642 GHVKGEVKIENVT
+642 
-655 ESTCEEGGN
+655 
-664 YDEVVYCTVCNKEL
+664 
-678 SRNTVKTKA
+678 
-687 KGHKWNEGKVTTEP
+687 TTEP

-797 TVCNKEISRKTIK
+797 TVCNKE
-810 TEAKGHKWDS
+810 
-820 GKITKEPTCTEE
+820 
-832 GVKTFECMVCGKTK
+832 
-846 TEKVSALGHDWNEDF
+846 
-861 TVDKESTCEETG
+861 
-873 LKSIHCKRCDIK
+873 
-885 KDETVIP
+885 
-892 AKGHVAGEKK
+892 
-902 IENATESTCENG
+902 
-914 GSYDEVIYCTVCGKE
+914 
-929 LSRIIIKTEAKGH
+929 
-942 VKGEVKIENATESTC
+942 
-957 EEGGSYDEVVYCT
+957 
-970 VCNKELSRNT
+970 LSRNT

-992 GKITTE
+992 GK
-998 PTCTEEGVK
+998 
-1007 TFECT
+1007 
-1012 VCGKTKTEKVEA
+1012 
-1024 LGHDWDNDFTVDKE
+1024 
-1038 ATREETGLKSIH
+1038 
-1050 CKRCDERKE
+1050 
-1059 ITTIPAKGHVKGKVK
+1059 
-1074 IENATEAT
+1074 
-1082 CEEGGN
+1082 
-1088 YDEVVYC
+1088 
-1095 TVCNKELSRT
+1095 
-1105 TLKTEA
+1105 
-1111 KGHKWNN
+1111 
-1118 GKVTTEP
+1118 VTT
-1125 TCTEEGVKTFECTVC
+1125 
-1140 GKTKT
+1140 
-1145 EKVEALGHDWDND
+1145 
-1158 FTVDKEA
+1158 
-1165 TREETGLKSIHC
+1165 
-1177 KRCDERKEITT
+1177 
-1188 IPAKGHVKGEVKIE
+1188 
-1202 NATESTCE
+1202 
-1210 EGGSY
+1210 
-1215 DEVVYCTVCNKEL
+1215 
-1228 SRNTVKTEAKGHK
+1228 
-1241 WNEGKITTEPTCT
+1241 
-1254 EEGVK
+1254 
-1259 TFECTV
+1259 
-1265 CGKTKTEKVEA
+1265 
-1276 LGHDW
+1276 
-1281 NNDFTVDNEAT
+1281 
-1292 CEETGLKSIHC
+1292 
-1303 KRCDIKKDETVIPA
+1303 
-1317 KGHVAGEKKI
+1317 
-1327 ENATESTCENGGSYD
+1327 
-1342 EVIYCTVCGKE
+1342 
-1353 LSRTTIKTEAKGHKW
+1353 
-1368 DSGKITKE
+1368 E

-1431 CDIKKDETVI
+1431 CDSKKDETVI
-1441 PAKGHVAGEKKIENA
+1441 PAKGHVEGEKKIENA

-1466 YDEVIYC
+1466 YDEVVYCTVCNKEISRKTIKTEAKGHKWNEGKVTTEPTCTEEGVKTFECMVCGKTKTEKVSALGHDWAEDFTVDKEATREETGLKSIHCKRCDERKEITTIPAKGHVKGEVKIENATESTCEKGGSYDEVVYC

-1501 EPTCTEEGVKTFEC
+1501 EPTCTEEGVKTFQC
-1515 TVCGKTKTEKVEA
+1515 MVCGKTKTEKASA
-1528 LGHDWDNDFTV
+1528 LGHDWNEDFTV
-1539 DKEATR
+1539 DKEATC

-1555 KRCDER
+1555 KHCDE
-1561 KEITTIPAKGH
+1561 KKDETTIPAKGH
-1572 VKGKVKIENATEA
+1572 VKGEVKIENVTES
-1585 TCEVGGTY
+1585 TCKEGGSY
-1593 DEVIYCTVCKK
+1593 DEVIYCTVCNK

-1616 GHKWNNGKVT
+1616 GHKWNKGKVT

-1664 YQDISTNAIYHITVI
+1664 YQDISTNAIYRITVI

>member
-178 GTTDANTNDT
+178 GTTDANANDT

-193 GFSHNAGVMSGSF
+193 GFSRNAGVMSGSF

-290 DGSYETSISTLDSQ
+290 DGSYEATISTSEQQ

-310 VNGPDSIDS
+310 VNGLDSIDS

-325 TIDLAGNSGI
+325 TINLAGNSGI
-335 AAMTASLEYDSDI
+335 ASMTAYLEYDKDI
-348 FEIQSASFSESILK
+348 FEIQDASFSDGILK
-362 NSFTNAST
+362 NSFTNVST
-370 SNKGKVKF
+370 STKGKVKF

-407 KFQLVVDELTDSN
+407 KFKLVVDELTDSN

-427 IADLTTKVNKI
+427 IADSTTKVNKI

-445 PDFQWSDDYST
+445 PDFQWSDDYSI

-505 TDVQKETIPSKG
+505 TDVQKETIPAKG

-530 STCEE
+530 ATCEE

-550 ELSRNTV
+550 ELSRTTV
-557 KTEAKGHKWDNGK
+557 
-570 ITTQP
+570 
-575 TCTEEGVKTF
+575 
-585 ECMVCGKTKTEKVSA
+585 
-600 LGHNWNEDFT
+600 
-610 VDKESTCE
+610 
-618 ETGLKSIHCKR
+618 
-629 CDERKEITTIPSK
+629 
-642 GHVKGEVKIENVT
+642 
-655 ESTCEEGGN
+655 
-664 YDEVVYCTVCNKEL
+664 
-678 SRNTVKTKA
+678 
-687 KGHKWNEGKVTTEP
+687 
-701 TCTEEGVK
+701 
-709 TFECTVC
+709 
-716 GKTKTEKVEALGHDW
+716 
-731 NNDFTVD
+731 
-738 KEATCEETGL
+738 
-748 KSIHCK
+748 
-754 RCDIKKDETV
+754 
-764 IPAKG
+764 
-769 HVAGEKKIENATEA
+769 
-783 VCEAGGS
+783 
-790 YDEVVYC
+790 
-797 TVCNKEISRKTIK
+797 
-810 TEAKGHKWDS
+810 
-820 GKITKEPTCTEE
+820 
-832 GVKTFECMVCGKTK
+832 
-846 TEKVSALGHDWNEDF
+846 
-861 TVDKESTCEETG
+861 
-873 LKSIHCKRCDIK
+873 
-885 KDETVIP
+885 
-892 AKGHVAGEKK
+892 
-902 IENATESTCENG
+902 
-914 GSYDEVIYCTVCGKE
+914 
-929 LSRIIIKTEAKGH
+929 
-942 VKGEVKIENATESTC
+942 
-957 EEGGSYDEVVYCT
+957 
-970 VCNKELSRNT
+970 
-980 VKTEAKGHKWNE
+980 
-992 GKITTE
+992 
-998 PTCTEEGVK
+998 
-1007 TFECT
+1007 
-1012 VCGKTKTEKVEA
+1012 
-1024 LGHDWDNDFTVDKE
+1024 
-1038 ATREETGLKSIH
+1038 
-1050 CKRCDERKE
+1050 
-1059 ITTIPAKGHVKGKVK
+1059 
-1074 IENATEAT
+1074 
-1082 CEEGGN
+1082 
-1088 YDEVVYC
+1088 
-1095 TVCNKELSRT
+1095 
-1105 TLKTEA
+1105 KTEA

-1125 TCTEEGVKTFECTVC
+1125 TCTEEGVKTFQCMVC

-1145 EKVEALGHDWDND
+1145 EAVVALGHNWNKD

-1165 TREETGLKSIHC
+1165 TC
-1177 KRCDERKEITT
+1177 
-1188 IPAKGHVKGEVKIE
+1188 EV
-1202 NATESTCE
+1202 
-1210 EGGSY
+1210 
-1215 DEVVYCTVCNKEL
+1215 
-1228 SRNTVKTEAKGHK
+1228 
-1241 WNEGKITTEPTCT
+1241 
-1254 EEGVK
+1254 
-1259 TFECTV
+1259 
-1265 CGKTKTEKVEA
+1265 
-1276 LGHDW
+1276 
-1281 NNDFTVDNEAT
+1281 
-1292 CEETGLKSIHC
+1292 
-1303 KRCDIKKDETVIPA
+1303 
-1317 KGHVAGEKKI
+1317 
-1327 ENATESTCENGGSYD
+1327 GGSYD

-1456 TEAVCEAGGS
+1456 KEAVCEAGGS
-1466 YDEVIYC
+1466 YDEVVYC
-1473 TVCNKELSRN
+1473 TVCNKEISRK
-1483 TVKTEAKGHK
+1483 TIKTEAKGHK
-1493 WNEGKITT
+1493 WDSGKITK
-1501 EPTCTEEGVKTFEC
+1501 EPTYTEQGTRTYTC
-1515 TVCGKTKTEKVEA
+1515 TVCGKTKTE
-1528 LGHDWDNDFTV
+1528 TV
-1539 DKEATR
+1539 DVLKE
-1545 EETGLKSIHC
+1545 
-1555 KRCDER
+1555 
-1561 KEITTIPAKGH
+1561 
-1572 VKGKVKIENATEA
+1572 
-1585 TCEVGGTY
+1585 
-1593 DEVIYCTVCKK
+1593 
-1604 ELSRT
+1604 
-1609 TVKTEAK
+1609 
-1616 GHKWNNGKVT
+1616 
-1626 TEPTYAEEGVKTYTC
+1626 
-1641 TACGATKT
+1641 
-1649 EVIPKRNME
+1649 E
-1658 YTVGST
+1658 YNVGST
-1664 YQDISTNAIYHITVI
+1664 YEDATTNAIYRVI
-1679 NQQVEY
+1679 VPNQQVEY

-1699 SQIRIGN
+1699 SQIKIGN
-1706 VTYKVTSI
+1706 VTYKVTAI
-1714 GNNAF
+1714 GGNAF
-1719 KRCKNLSSITIGN
+1719 KKCKNLTSITIEKN
-1732 NISKI
+1732 VSKI
-1737 GNKAFYNCKKLK
+1737 GSKAFYNCKKLK
-1749 KIKIKSKKL
+1749 NIKIKSKKL
-1758 TLKKIGKSAF
+1758 TLKKVGKSAF
-1768 KKINKKAK
+1768 KSINKKAK
-1776 ISVPK
+1776 ITVPK
-1781 SKKKSYKKML
+1781 SKKKSYKKIL
-1791 TKKGLSK
+1791 VKRGLSK
-1798 TVKIK
+1798 KAKIK

>member
-101 GTVKIALINGNG
+101 GTIKIALINGNG

-165 DNPLSDNY
+165 NNPLSDNY

-178 GTTDANTNDT
+178 GTTDANANDT

-193 GFSHNAGVMSGSF
+193 GFSRNAGVMSGSF

-290 DGSYETSISTLDSQ
+290 DGSYEATISTSEQQ

-310 VNGPDSIDS
+310 VNGLDSIDS

-325 TIDLAGNSGI
+325 TINLAGNSGI
-335 AAMTASLEYDSDI
+335 ASMTAYLEYDKDI
-348 FEIQSASFSESILK
+348 FEIQDASFSDGILK
-362 NSFTNAST
+362 NSFTNVST
-370 SNKGKVKF
+370 STKGKVKF

-392 IKLTFKAIK
+392 IKLIFKAIK

-500 NDQKI
+500 NNQKI
-505 TDVQKETIPSKG
+505 TDVQKETIPAKG
-517 HVKGEVKIENATE
+517 HVKGEVKIENDTESTCEKGGSYDEVVYCTVCNKELSRTTVKTEALGHKWNEGKITTQPTCTEEGVKTFQCMVCGKTKTEKVSALGHDWNEDFTVDKEATCEETGLKSIHCKRCDERKEITTIPAKGHVKGKVKIENATE
-530 STCEE
+530 ATCEE

-557 KTEAKGHKWDNGK
+557 KTEALGHKWNEGK

-585 ECMVCGKTKTEKVSA
+585 QCMVCGKTKTEKVSA
-600 LGHNWNEDFT
+600 LGHDWNEDFT
-610 VDKESTCE
+610 VDKEATCE

-629 CDERKEITTIPSK
+629 CDSKKDETVIPAK
-642 GHVKGEVKIENVT
+642 GHIAGEKKIENAT
-655 ESTCEEGGN
+655 EAVCEAGGS
-664 YDEVVYCTVCNKEL
+664 YDEVVYCTVCNKEISRKTIKTEAKGHKWNEGKVTTEPTCTEEGVKTFECTVCGKTKTEKVEALGHDWDNDFTVDKEATCEETGLKSIHCKRCDIKKDETVIPAKGHIAGEKKIENATESTCENGGSYDEVIYCTVCGKEL
-678 SRNTVKTKA
+678 SRTTIKTEA

-769 HVAGEKKIENATEA
+769 HIAGEKKIENATEA

-820 GKITKEPTCTEE
+820 GKITKEPTYTEQ
-832 GVKTFECMVCGKTK
+832 GTRTY
-846 TEKVSALGHDWNEDF
+846 T
-861 TVDKESTCEETG
+861 
-873 LKSIHCKRCDIK
+873 
-885 KDETVIP
+885 
-892 AKGHVAGEKK
+892 
-902 IENATESTCENG
+902 
-914 GSYDEVIYCTVCGKE
+914 
-929 LSRIIIKTEAKGH
+929 
-942 VKGEVKIENATESTC
+942 
-957 EEGGSYDEVVYCT
+957 
-970 VCNKELSRNT
+970 
-980 VKTEAKGHKWNE
+980 
-992 GKITTE
+992 
-998 PTCTEEGVK
+998 
-1007 TFECT
+1007 CT
-1012 VCGKTKTEKVEA
+1012 VCGKTKTE
-1024 LGHDWDNDFTVDKE
+1024 TVDVLKE
-1038 ATREETGLKSIH
+1038 
-1050 CKRCDERKE
+1050 
-1059 ITTIPAKGHVKGKVK
+1059 
-1074 IENATEAT
+1074 
-1082 CEEGGN
+1082 
-1088 YDEVVYC
+1088 
-1095 TVCNKELSRT
+1095 
-1105 TLKTEA
+1105 
-1111 KGHKWNN
+1111 
-1118 GKVTTEP
+1118 
-1125 TCTEEGVKTFECTVC
+1125 
-1140 GKTKT
+1140 
-1145 EKVEALGHDWDND
+1145 
-1158 FTVDKEA
+1158 
-1165 TREETGLKSIHC
+1165 
-1177 KRCDERKEITT
+1177 
-1188 IPAKGHVKGEVKIE
+1188 
-1202 NATESTCE
+1202 
-1210 EGGSY
+1210 
-1215 DEVVYCTVCNKEL
+1215 
-1228 SRNTVKTEAKGHK
+1228 
-1241 WNEGKITTEPTCT
+1241 
-1254 EEGVK
+1254 
-1259 TFECTV
+1259 
-1265 CGKTKTEKVEA
+1265 
-1276 LGHDW
+1276 
-1281 NNDFTVDNEAT
+1281 
-1292 CEETGLKSIHC
+1292 
-1303 KRCDIKKDETVIPA
+1303 
-1317 KGHVAGEKKI
+1317 
-1327 ENATESTCENGGSYD
+1327 
-1342 EVIYCTVCGKE
+1342 
-1353 LSRTTIKTEAKGHKW
+1353 
-1368 DSGKITKE
+1368 
-1376 PTCTEEGVKTFE
+1376 
-1388 CTVCGKTKTE
+1388 
-1398 KVEALGHDWNND
+1398 
-1410 FTVDK
+1410 
-1415 EATCEETGLK
+1415 
-1425 SIHCKR
+1425 
-1431 CDIKKDETVI
+1431 
-1441 PAKGHVAGEKKIENA
+1441 
-1456 TEAVCEAGGS
+1456 
-1466 YDEVIYC
+1466 
-1473 TVCNKELSRN
+1473 
-1483 TVKTEAKGHK
+1483 
-1493 WNEGKITT
+1493 
-1501 EPTCTEEGVKTFEC
+1501 
-1515 TVCGKTKTEKVEA
+1515 
-1528 LGHDWDNDFTV
+1528 
-1539 DKEATR
+1539 
-1545 EETGLKSIHC
+1545 
-1555 KRCDER
+1555 
-1561 KEITTIPAKGH
+1561 
-1572 VKGKVKIENATEA
+1572 
-1585 TCEVGGTY
+1585 
-1593 DEVIYCTVCKK
+1593 
-1604 ELSRT
+1604 
-1609 TVKTEAK
+1609 
-1616 GHKWNNGKVT
+1616 
-1626 TEPTYAEEGVKTYTC
+1626 
-1641 TACGATKT
+1641 
-1649 EVIPKRNME
+1649 E
-1658 YTVGST
+1658 YNVGST
-1664 YQDISTNAIYHITVI
+1664 YEDATTNAIYRVI
-1679 NQQVEY
+1679 VPNQQVEY

-1699 SQIRIGN
+1699 SQIKIGN
-1706 VTYKVTSI
+1706 VTYKVTAI
-1714 GNNAF
+1714 GGNAF
-1719 KRCKNLSSITIGN
+1719 KKCKNLTSITIEKN
-1732 NISKI
+1732 VSKI
-1737 GNKAFYNCKKLK
+1737 GSKAFYNCKKLK
-1749 KIKIKSKKL
+1749 NIKIKSKKL
-1758 TLKKIGKSAF
+1758 TLKKVGKSAF
-1768 KKINKKAK
+1768 KSINKKAK
-1776 ISVPK
+1776 ITVPK
-1781 SKKKSYKKML
+1781 SKKKSYKKIL
-1791 TKKGLSK
+1791 VKRGLSK
-1798 TVKIK
+1798 KAKIK

>member
-9 HFIVSIILVVSL
+9 NFIVSIILVVSL

-165 DNPLSDNY
+165 NNPLSDNY

-178 GTTDANTNDT
+178 GTTDANANDT

-193 GFSHNAGVMSGSF
+193 GFSRNAGVMSGSF

-234 KVEEGTVKVA
+234 KLEEGTVKVA

-255 NFLNME
+255 KFLNME
-261 FIPLEKSTSSNISLS
+261 FIPLEKSTYSYISLT
-276 DVTITNEQLQECTF
+276 DVVVTNEQLQECVF
-290 DGSYETSISTLDSQ
+290 EGSYKTSISTLDSQ

-348 FEIQSASFSESILK
+348 FEIQSSSFSESILK

-505 TDVQKETIPSKG
+505 ADVQKETIP
-517 HVKGEVKIENATE
+517 
-530 STCEE
+530 
-535 GGSYD
+535 
-540 EVVYC
+540 
-545 TVCNK
+545 
-550 ELSRNTV
+550 
-557 KTEAKGHKWDNGK
+557 
-570 ITTQP
+570 
-575 TCTEEGVKTF
+575 
-585 ECMVCGKTKTEKVSA
+585 
-600 LGHNWNEDFT
+600 
-610 VDKESTCE
+610 
-618 ETGLKSIHCKR
+618 
-629 CDERKEITTIPSK
+629 
-642 GHVKGEVKIENVT
+642 
-655 ESTCEEGGN
+655 
-664 YDEVVYCTVCNKEL
+664 
-678 SRNTVKTKA
+678 
-687 KGHKWNEGKVTTEP
+687 
-701 TCTEEGVK
+701 
-709 TFECTVC
+709 
-716 GKTKTEKVEALGHDW
+716 
-731 NNDFTVD
+731 
-738 KEATCEETGL
+738 
-748 KSIHCK
+748 
-754 RCDIKKDETV
+754 
-764 IPAKG
+764 
-769 HVAGEKKIENATEA
+769 
-783 VCEAGGS
+783 
-790 YDEVVYC
+790 
-797 TVCNKEISRKTIK
+797 
-810 TEAKGHKWDS
+810 
-820 GKITKEPTCTEE
+820 
-832 GVKTFECMVCGKTK
+832 
-846 TEKVSALGHDWNEDF
+846 
-861 TVDKESTCEETG
+861 
-873 LKSIHCKRCDIK
+873 
-885 KDETVIP
+885 
-892 AKGHVAGEKK
+892 
-902 IENATESTCENG
+902 
-914 GSYDEVIYCTVCGKE
+914 
-929 LSRIIIKTEAKGH
+929 AKGH

-957 EEGGSYDEVVYCT
+957 EKGRSYDEVVYCT

-992 GKITTE
+992 GKITTQ
-998 PTCTEEGVK
+998 PICTEEGVK
-1007 TFECT
+1007 TFQCM
-1012 VCGKTKTEKVEA
+1012 VCGKTKTEAVAA
-1024 LGHDWDNDFTVDKE
+1024 LGHNWNKDFTVDKE
-1038 ATREETGLKSIH
+1038 AT
-1050 CKRCDERKE
+1050 C
-1059 ITTIPAKGHVKGKVK
+1059 
-1074 IENATEAT
+1074 
-1082 CEEGGN
+1082 
-1088 YDEVVYC
+1088 
-1095 TVCNKELSRT
+1095 
-1105 TLKTEA
+1105 
-1111 KGHKWNN
+1111 
-1118 GKVTTEP
+1118 
-1125 TCTEEGVKTFECTVC
+1125 
-1140 GKTKT
+1140 
-1145 EKVEALGHDWDND
+1145 
-1158 FTVDKEA
+1158 
-1165 TREETGLKSIHC
+1165 EETGLKSIHC

-1210 EGGSY
+1210 KGGSY

-1228 SRNTVKTEAKGHK
+1228 SRTTVKTE
-1241 WNEGKITTEPTCT
+1241 
-1254 EEGVK
+1254 
-1259 TFECTV
+1259 
-1265 CGKTKTEKVEA
+1265 
-1276 LGHDW
+1276 
-1281 NNDFTVDNEAT
+1281 
-1292 CEETGLKSIHC
+1292 
-1303 KRCDIKKDETVIPA
+1303 
-1317 KGHVAGEKKI
+1317 
-1327 ENATESTCENGGSYD
+1327 
-1342 EVIYCTVCGKE
+1342 
-1353 LSRTTIKTEAKGHKW
+1353 
-1368 DSGKITKE
+1368 
-1376 PTCTEEGVKTFE
+1376 
-1388 CTVCGKTKTE
+1388 
-1398 KVEALGHDWNND
+1398 
-1410 FTVDK
+1410 
-1415 EATCEETGLK
+1415 
-1425 SIHCKR
+1425 
-1431 CDIKKDETVI
+1431 
-1441 PAKGHVAGEKKIENA
+1441 
-1456 TEAVCEAGGS
+1456 
-1466 YDEVIYC
+1466 
-1473 TVCNKELSRN
+1473 
-1483 TVKTEAKGHK
+1483 
-1493 WNEGKITT
+1493 
-1501 EPTCTEEGVKTFEC
+1501 
-1515 TVCGKTKTEKVEA
+1515 
-1528 LGHDWDNDFTV
+1528 
-1539 DKEATR
+1539 
-1545 EETGLKSIHC
+1545 
-1555 KRCDER
+1555 
-1561 KEITTIPAKGH
+1561 AKGH

-1593 DEVIYCTVCKK
+1593 DEVIYCTVCNK

-1616 GHKWNNGKVT
+1616 GHKWNKGKVT

-1664 YQDISTNAIYHITVI
+1664 YQDISTNAIYRITVI

>member
-9 HFIVSIILVVSL
+9 NFIVSIILVVSL

-165 DNPLSDNY
+165 NNPLSDNY

-178 GTTDANTNDT
+178 GTTDANANDT

-193 GFSHNAGVMSGSF
+193 GFSRNAGVMSGSF

-234 KVEEGTVKVA
+234 KLEEGTVKVA

-255 NFLNME
+255 KFLNME
-261 FIPLEKSTSSNISLS
+261 FIPLEKSTYSYISLT
-276 DVTITNEQLQECTF
+276 DVVVTNEQLQECVF
-290 DGSYETSISTLDSQ
+290 EGSYKTSISTLDSQ

-348 FEIQSASFSESILK
+348 FEIQSSSFSESILK

-445 PDFQWSDDYST
+445 PDFQWSSDYST

-467 EHVIKVD
+467 EHVVGID
-474 CDVETTRT
+474 CDVQTKRTEPTCEEDGSIVHTATGKYNNEAITDTKTEKLEAKGHIAGETKIENVIESTCEVGGSYDEVVYCTVCGKELSRT
-482 EATCEEDGNITH
+482 TVKTEAKGHKWNPGTITTEPTCTEEGVKTFECTVCGKTKTEKVEALGHDWNNDFTVDKEATCEETGLKSIHCKRCDERKEIT
-494 TATGTY
+494 
-500 NDQKI
+500 
-505 TDVQKETIPSKG
+505 TIPAKG

-530 STCEE
+530 ATCEV
-535 GGSYD
+535 GGTYD
-540 EVVYC
+540 EVIYC

-550 ELSRNTV
+550 ELSRSTV
-557 KTEAKGHKWDNGK
+557 KTEAKGHKWNEGK

-585 ECMVCGKTKTEKVSA
+585 ECMVCGKTKTEKVEA
-600 LGHNWNEDFT
+600 LGHDWDNDFT
-610 VDKESTCE
+610 VDKEATCE
-618 ETGLKSIHCKR
+618 ETGVKSIHCKR
-629 CDERKEITTIPSK
+629 CDERKELTTIPAK
-642 GHVKGEVKIENVT
+642 GHVKGEVKIENAT
-655 ESTCEEGGN
+655 ESICEKGGS

-678 SRNTVKTKA
+678 SRTTVKTEAKGHVKGKVKIENATEASCEVGGTYDEVIYCTVCNKELSRNTVKTEA
-687 KGHKWNEGKVTTEP
+687 KGHKWDNGKITTEP

-797 TVCNKEISRKTIK
+797 TVCNKE
-810 TEAKGHKWDS
+810 
-820 GKITKEPTCTEE
+820 
-832 GVKTFECMVCGKTK
+832 
-846 TEKVSALGHDWNEDF
+846 
-861 TVDKESTCEETG
+861 
-873 LKSIHCKRCDIK
+873 
-885 KDETVIP
+885 
-892 AKGHVAGEKK
+892 
-902 IENATESTCENG
+902 
-914 GSYDEVIYCTVCGKE
+914 
-929 LSRIIIKTEAKGH
+929 
-942 VKGEVKIENATESTC
+942 
-957 EEGGSYDEVVYCT
+957 
-970 VCNKELSRNT
+970 LSRNT

-992 GKITTE
+992 GK
-998 PTCTEEGVK
+998 
-1007 TFECT
+1007 
-1012 VCGKTKTEKVEA
+1012 
-1024 LGHDWDNDFTVDKE
+1024 
-1038 ATREETGLKSIH
+1038 
-1050 CKRCDERKE
+1050 
-1059 ITTIPAKGHVKGKVK
+1059 
-1074 IENATEAT
+1074 
-1082 CEEGGN
+1082 
-1088 YDEVVYC
+1088 
-1095 TVCNKELSRT
+1095 
-1105 TLKTEA
+1105 
-1111 KGHKWNN
+1111 
-1118 GKVTTEP
+1118 VTT
-1125 TCTEEGVKTFECTVC
+1125 
-1140 GKTKT
+1140 
-1145 EKVEALGHDWDND
+1145 
-1158 FTVDKEA
+1158 
-1165 TREETGLKSIHC
+1165 
-1177 KRCDERKEITT
+1177 
-1188 IPAKGHVKGEVKIE
+1188 
-1202 NATESTCE
+1202 
-1210 EGGSY
+1210 
-1215 DEVVYCTVCNKEL
+1215 
-1228 SRNTVKTEAKGHK
+1228 
-1241 WNEGKITTEPTCT
+1241 
-1254 EEGVK
+1254 
-1259 TFECTV
+1259 
-1265 CGKTKTEKVEA
+1265 
-1276 LGHDW
+1276 
-1281 NNDFTVDNEAT
+1281 
-1292 CEETGLKSIHC
+1292 
-1303 KRCDIKKDETVIPA
+1303 
-1317 KGHVAGEKKI
+1317 
-1327 ENATESTCENGGSYD
+1327 
-1342 EVIYCTVCGKE
+1342 
-1353 LSRTTIKTEAKGHKW
+1353 
-1368 DSGKITKE
+1368 E

-1431 CDIKKDETVI
+1431 CDSKKDETVI
-1441 PAKGHVAGEKKIENA
+1441 PAKGHVEGEKKIENA

-1466 YDEVIYC
+1466 YDEVVYCTVCNKEISRKTIKTEAKGHKWNEGKVTTEPTCTEEGVKTFECMVCGKTKTEKVSALGHDWAEDFTVDKEATCEETGLKSIHCKRCDERKEITTIPAKGHVKGEVKIENATESTCEKGGSYDEVVYC

-1501 EPTCTEEGVKTFEC
+1501 EPTCTEEGVKTFQC
-1515 TVCGKTKTEKVEA
+1515 MVCGKTKTEKASA
-1528 LGHDWDNDFTV
+1528 LGHDWNEDFTV
-1539 DKEATR
+1539 DKEATC

-1555 KRCDER
+1555 KHCDE
-1561 KEITTIPAKGH
+1561 KKDETTIPAKGH
-1572 VKGKVKIENATEA
+1572 VKGEVKIENVTES
-1585 TCEVGGTY
+1585 TCKEGGSY
-1593 DEVIYCTVCKK
+1593 DEVIYCTVCNK

-1616 GHKWNNGKVT
+1616 GHKWNKGKVT

-1664 YQDISTNAIYHITVI
+1664 YQDISTNAIYLITVI

>member
-101 GTVKIALINGNG
+101 GTIKIALINGNG

-165 DNPLSDNY
+165 NNPLSDNY

-178 GTTDANTNDT
+178 GTTDANANDT

-193 GFSHNAGVMSGSF
+193 GFSRNAGVMSGSF

-290 DGSYETSISTLDSQ
+290 DGSYEATISTSEQQ

-310 VNGPDSIDS
+310 VNGLDSIDS

-325 TIDLAGNSGI
+325 TINLAGNSGI
-335 AAMTASLEYDSDI
+335 ASMTAYLEYDKDI
-348 FEIQSASFSESILK
+348 FEIQDASFSDGILK
-362 NSFTNAST
+362 NSFTNVST
-370 SNKGKVKF
+370 STKGKVKF
-378 AFMSTDDIKADGQV
+378 AFMATGNIKADGQV
-392 IKLTFKAIK
+392 IKLTFKATK
-401 NENVSG
+401 NENVTG

-420 ATKQEYN
+420 ATNQECN
-427 IADLTTKVNKI
+427 ISNLTTKVNKI

-445 PDFQWSDDYST
+445 PDFQWSSDYST

-467 EHVIKVD
+467 EHVVGID
-474 CDVETTRT
+474 CDVQTKRT
-482 EATCEEDGNITH
+482 EPTCEEDGSIVH
-494 TATGTY
+494 TATGKY
-500 NDQKI
+500 NNETI
-505 TDVQKETIPSKG
+505 TDTKTEKLEAKG
-517 HVKGEVKIENATE
+517 HIAGETKIENATE
-530 STCEE
+530 STCEV

-545 TVCNK
+545 TVC
-550 ELSRNTV
+550 
-557 KTEAKGHKWDNGK
+557 
-570 ITTQP
+570 
-575 TCTEEGVKTF
+575 
-585 ECMVCGKTKTEKVSA
+585 
-600 LGHNWNEDFT
+600 
-610 VDKESTCE
+610 
-618 ETGLKSIHCKR
+618 
-629 CDERKEITTIPSK
+629 
-642 GHVKGEVKIENVT
+642 
-655 ESTCEEGGN
+655 
-664 YDEVVYCTVCNKEL
+664 
-678 SRNTVKTKA
+678 
-687 KGHKWNEGKVTTEP
+687 
-701 TCTEEGVK
+701 
-709 TFECTVC
+709 
-716 GKTKTEKVEALGHDW
+716 
-731 NNDFTVD
+731 
-738 KEATCEETGL
+738 
-748 KSIHCK
+748 
-754 RCDIKKDETV
+754 
-764 IPAKG
+764 
-769 HVAGEKKIENATEA
+769 
-783 VCEAGGS
+783 
-790 YDEVVYC
+790 
-797 TVCNKEISRKTIK
+797 
-810 TEAKGHKWDS
+810 
-820 GKITKEPTCTEE
+820 
-832 GVKTFECMVCGKTK
+832 
-846 TEKVSALGHDWNEDF
+846 
-861 TVDKESTCEETG
+861 
-873 LKSIHCKRCDIK
+873 
-885 KDETVIP
+885 
-892 AKGHVAGEKK
+892 
-902 IENATESTCENG
+902 
-914 GSYDEVIYCTVCGKE
+914 GKE
-929 LSRIIIKTEAKGH
+929 LSRTI
-942 VKGEVKIENATESTC
+942 
-957 EEGGSYDEVVYCT
+957 
-970 VCNKELSRNT
+970 
-980 VKTEAKGHKWNE
+980 VKTEAKGHKWNP
-992 GKITTE
+992 GT
-998 PTCTEEGVK
+998 
-1007 TFECT
+1007 
-1012 VCGKTKTEKVEA
+1012 
-1024 LGHDWDNDFTVDKE
+1024 
-1038 ATREETGLKSIH
+1038 
-1050 CKRCDERKE
+1050 
-1059 ITTIPAKGHVKGKVK
+1059 
-1074 IENATEAT
+1074 
-1082 CEEGGN
+1082 
-1088 YDEVVYC
+1088 
-1095 TVCNKELSRT
+1095 
-1105 TLKTEA
+1105 
-1111 KGHKWNN
+1111 
-1118 GKVTTEP
+1118 
-1125 TCTEEGVKTFECTVC
+1125 
-1140 GKTKT
+1140 
-1145 EKVEALGHDWDND
+1145 
-1158 FTVDKEA
+1158 
-1165 TREETGLKSIHC
+1165 
-1177 KRCDERKEITT
+1177 
-1188 IPAKGHVKGEVKIE
+1188 
-1202 NATESTCE
+1202 
-1210 EGGSY
+1210 
-1215 DEVVYCTVCNKEL
+1215 
-1228 SRNTVKTEAKGHK
+1228 
-1241 WNEGKITTEPTCT
+1241 ITTEPTCT

-1281 NNDFTVDNEAT
+1281 NEDFTVDKEAT

-1303 KRCDIKKDETVIPA
+1303 KRCDSKKDETVIPA

-1368 DSGKITKE
+1368 NEGKVTKE

-1473 TVCNKELSRN
+1473 TVCGKELSR
-1483 TVKTEAKGHK
+1483 TTIKTEAKGHK
-1493 WNEGKITT
+1493 WDSGKITK

-1528 LGHDWDNDFTV
+1528 LGHDWNNDFTV
-1539 DKEATR
+1539 DKEATC
-1545 EETGLKSIHC
+1545 EETGVKSIHC

-1572 VKGKVKIENATEA
+1572 VAGEKKIENATEA
-1585 TCEVGGTY
+1585 VCEAGGSY
-1593 DEVIYCTVCKK
+1593 DEVIYCTVCNK
-1604 ELSRT
+1604 EISRKT
-1609 TVKTEAK
+1609 IKTEAK
-1616 GHKWNNGKVT
+1616 GHKWNSGKIT
-1626 TEPTYAEEGVKTYTC
+1626 KEPTYTEQGTRTYTC
-1641 TACGATKT
+1641 TVCGKTKT
-1649 EVIPKRNME
+1649 ETVDVLKEE
-1658 YTVGST
+1658 YNVGST
-1664 YQDISTNAIYHITVI
+1664 YEDATTNAIYRVI
-1679 NQQVEY
+1679 VPNQQVEY

-1699 SQIRIGN
+1699 SQIKIGN
-1706 VTYKVTSI
+1706 VTYKVTAI
-1714 GNNAF
+1714 GGNAF
-1719 KRCKNLSSITIGN
+1719 KKCKNLTSITIEKN
-1732 NISKI
+1732 VSKI
-1737 GNKAFYNCKKLK
+1737 GSKAFYNCKKLK
-1749 KIKIKSKKL
+1749 NIKIKSKKL
-1758 TLKKIGKSAF
+1758 TLKKVGKSAF
-1768 KKINKKAK
+1768 KSINKKAK
-1776 ISVPK
+1776 ITVPK
-1781 SKKKSYKKML
+1781 SKKKSYKKIL
-1791 TKKGLSK
+1791 VKRGLSK
-1798 TVKIK
+1798 KAKIK

>member
-1 MKIKNKFY
+1 MKIKNKIY
-9 HFIVSIILVVSL
+9 QFIVSIVLVVSL
-21 LAGTIVPANTIVK
+21 LAGAIVPANTIVK
-34 ADDNNPTIWT
+34 ADTNPRIWT

-113 LSVSDKELFA
+113 LSVTDKELFA

-165 DNPLSDNY
+165 NNPLSDNY

-178 GTTDANTNDT
+178 GTTDANANDT

-290 DGSYETSISTLDSQ
+290 DGSYEATISTSEQQ

-310 VNGPDSIDS
+310 VNGLDSIDS
-319 QETFDV
+319 QKTFDV

-335 AAMTASLEYDSDI
+335 ASMTAYLEYDKDI
-348 FEIQSASFSESILK
+348 FEIRDASFSDGILK
-362 NSFTNAST
+362 NSFTNVST
-370 SNKGKVKF
+370 STKGKVKF

-445 PDFQWSDDYST
+445 PDFQWSSDYST

-467 EHVIKVD
+467 EHVVGID
-474 CDVETTRT
+474 CDVQTKRTEPTCEEDGSIVHTATGKYNNEAITDTKTEKLEAKGHIAGETKIENAIESTCEVGGSYDEVVYCTVCGKELSRT
-482 EATCEEDGNITH
+482 TVKTEAKGHKWNPGTITTEPTCTEEGVKTFECTVCGKTKTEKVEALGHDWDNDFTVDKEATCEE
-494 TATGTY
+494 TGVKSIHCKRC
-500 NDQKI
+500 DER
-505 TDVQKETIPSKG
+505 KELTTIPAKG

-530 STCEE
+530 SICEK

-550 ELSRNTV
+550 ELSRTTVKTEAKGHVKGKVKIENATEASCEVGGTYDEVIYCTVCNKELSRSTV
-557 KTEAKGHKWDNGK
+557 KTEAKGHKWNEGK

-600 LGHNWNEDFT
+600 LGHDWAEDFT
-610 VDKESTCE
+610 VDKEATCE

-629 CDERKEITTIPSK
+629 CDERKEITTIPAR
-642 GHVKGEVKIENVT
+642 GHVKGKVKIENAT
-655 ESTCEEGGN
+655 EATCEVGGT
-664 YDEVVYCTVCNKEL
+664 YDEVIYCTVCNKEL
-678 SRNTVKTKA
+678 SRNTVKTEA
-687 KGHKWNEGKVTTEP
+687 KGHKWDNGKITTEP

-754 RCDIKKDETV
+754 RCD
-764 IPAKG
+764 
-769 HVAGEKKIENATEA
+769 
-783 VCEAGGS
+783 
-790 YDEVVYC
+790 
-797 TVCNKEISRKTIK
+797 
-810 TEAKGHKWDS
+810 
-820 GKITKEPTCTEE
+820 
-832 GVKTFECMVCGKTK
+832 
-846 TEKVSALGHDWNEDF
+846 
-861 TVDKESTCEETG
+861 
-873 LKSIHCKRCDIK
+873 
-885 KDETVIP
+885 
-892 AKGHVAGEKK
+892 
-902 IENATESTCENG
+902 
-914 GSYDEVIYCTVCGKE
+914 
-929 LSRIIIKTEAKGH
+929 
-942 VKGEVKIENATESTC
+942 
-957 EEGGSYDEVVYCT
+957 
-970 VCNKELSRNT
+970 
-980 VKTEAKGHKWNE
+980 
-992 GKITTE
+992 
-998 PTCTEEGVK
+998 
-1007 TFECT
+1007 
-1012 VCGKTKTEKVEA
+1012 
-1024 LGHDWDNDFTVDKE
+1024 
-1038 ATREETGLKSIH
+1038 
-1050 CKRCDERKE
+1050 ERKE
-1059 ITTIPAKGHVKGKVK
+1059 ITT
-1074 IENATEAT
+1074 
-1082 CEEGGN
+1082 
-1088 YDEVVYC
+1088 
-1095 TVCNKELSRT
+1095 
-1105 TLKTEA
+1105 
-1111 KGHKWNN
+1111 
-1118 GKVTTEP
+1118 
-1125 TCTEEGVKTFECTVC
+1125 
-1140 GKTKT
+1140 
-1145 EKVEALGHDWDND
+1145 
-1158 FTVDKEA
+1158 
-1165 TREETGLKSIHC
+1165 
-1177 KRCDERKEITT
+1177 
-1188 IPAKGHVKGEVKIE
+1188 
-1202 NATESTCE
+1202 
-1210 EGGSY
+1210 
-1215 DEVVYCTVCNKEL
+1215 
-1228 SRNTVKTEAKGHK
+1228 
-1241 WNEGKITTEPTCT
+1241 
-1254 EEGVK
+1254 
-1259 TFECTV
+1259 
-1265 CGKTKTEKVEA
+1265 
-1276 LGHDW
+1276 
-1281 NNDFTVDNEAT
+1281 
-1292 CEETGLKSIHC
+1292 
-1303 KRCDIKKDETVIPA
+1303 IPA

-1415 EATCEETGLK
+1415 ESTCEETGLK
-1425 SIHCKR
+1425 SI
-1431 CDIKKDETVI
+1431 
-1441 PAKGHVAGEKKIENA
+1441 
-1456 TEAVCEAGGS
+1456 
-1466 YDEVIYC
+1466 Y
-1473 TVCNKELSRN
+1473 
-1483 TVKTEAKGHK
+1483 
-1493 WNEGKITT
+1493 
-1501 EPTCTEEGVKTFEC
+1501 
-1515 TVCGKTKTEKVEA
+1515 
-1528 LGHDWDNDFTV
+1528 
-1539 DKEATR
+1539 
-1545 EETGLKSIHC
+1545 C
-1555 KRCDER
+1555 KRCDE
-1561 KEITTIPAKGH
+1561 KKDETTIPAKGH

-1585 TCEVGGTY
+1585 VCEAGGSY
-1593 DEVIYCTVCKK
+1593 DEVVYCTVCNK
-1604 ELSRT
+1604 EISRKT
-1609 TVKTEAK
+1609 IKTEAK
-1616 GHKWNNGKVT
+1616 GHKWDSGKIT
-1626 TEPTYAEEGVKTYTC
+1626 KEPTYTEQGTRIYTC
-1641 TACGATKT
+1641 TVCGKTKT
-1649 EVIPKRNME
+1649 EIVDVLKEE
-1658 YTVGST
+1658 YNVGST
-1664 YQDISTNAIYHITVI
+1664 YEDATTNAIYRVI
-1679 NQQVEY
+1679 VPNQQVEY

-1699 SQIRIGN
+1699 SQIKIGN
-1706 VTYKVTSI
+1706 VTYKVTAI
-1714 GNNAF
+1714 GGNAF
-1719 KRCKNLSSITIGN
+1719 KKCKNLTSITIEKN
-1732 NISKI
+1732 VSKI
-1737 GNKAFYNCKKLK
+1737 GSKAFYNCKKLK
-1749 KIKIKSKKL
+1749 NIKIKSKKL
-1758 TLKKIGKSAF
+1758 TLKKVGKSAF
-1768 KKINKKAK
+1768 KSINKKAK
-1776 ISVPK
+1776 ITVPK
-1781 SKKKSYKKML
+1781 SKKKSYKKIL
-1791 TKKGLSK
+1791 VKRGLSK
-1798 TVKIK
+1798 KAKIK

>member
-9 HFIVSIILVVSL
+9 NFIVSIILVVSL

-113 LSVSDKELFA
+113 LSVTDKELFA

-178 GTTDANTNDT
+178 GTTDANANDT

-290 DGSYETSISTLDSQ
+290 DGSYEATISTSEQQ

-310 VNGPDSIDS
+310 VNGLDSIDS

-325 TIDLAGNSGI
+325 TINLAGNSGI
-335 AAMTASLEYDSDI
+335 ASMTAYLEYDKDI
-348 FEIQSASFSESILK
+348 FEIQDASFSDGILK
-362 NSFTNAST
+362 NSFTNVST
-370 SNKGKVKF
+370 STKGKVKF

-456 CKAVYTCEYNS
+456 CKAVYTCEYNR

-494 TATGTY
+494 TATGIY

-505 TDVQKETIPSKG
+505 TDVQKETIPAKG

-530 STCEE
+530 STCEK

-557 KTEAKGHKWDNGK
+557 KTEA
-570 ITTQP
+570 
-575 TCTEEGVKTF
+575 
-585 ECMVCGKTKTEKVSA
+585 
-600 LGHNWNEDFT
+600 L
-610 VDKESTCE
+610 
-618 ETGLKSIHCKR
+618 
-629 CDERKEITTIPSK
+629 
-642 GHVKGEVKIENVT
+642 
-655 ESTCEEGGN
+655 
-664 YDEVVYCTVCNKEL
+664 
-678 SRNTVKTKA
+678 
-687 KGHKWNEGKVTTEP
+687 
-701 TCTEEGVK
+701 
-709 TFECTVC
+709 
-716 GKTKTEKVEALGHDW
+716 
-731 NNDFTVD
+731 
-738 KEATCEETGL
+738 
-748 KSIHCK
+748 
-754 RCDIKKDETV
+754 
-764 IPAKG
+764 
-769 HVAGEKKIENATEA
+769 
-783 VCEAGGS
+783 
-790 YDEVVYC
+790 
-797 TVCNKEISRKTIK
+797 
-810 TEAKGHKWDS
+810 
-820 GKITKEPTCTEE
+820 
-832 GVKTFECMVCGKTK
+832 
-846 TEKVSALGHDWNEDF
+846 
-861 TVDKESTCEETG
+861 
-873 LKSIHCKRCDIK
+873 
-885 KDETVIP
+885 
-892 AKGHVAGEKK
+892 
-902 IENATESTCENG
+902 
-914 GSYDEVIYCTVCGKE
+914 
-929 LSRIIIKTEAKGH
+929 
-942 VKGEVKIENATESTC
+942 
-957 EEGGSYDEVVYCT
+957 
-970 VCNKELSRNT
+970 
-980 VKTEAKGHKWNE
+980 GHKWNE
-992 GKITTE
+992 GKITTQ
-998 PTCTEEGVK
+998 PTCMEEGVK
-1007 TFECT
+1007 TFECM
-1012 VCGKTKTEKVEA
+1012 
-1024 LGHDWDNDFTVDKE
+1024 
-1038 ATREETGLKSIH
+1038 
-1050 CKRCDERKE
+1050 
-1059 ITTIPAKGHVKGKVK
+1059 
-1074 IENATEAT
+1074 
-1082 CEEGGN
+1082 
-1088 YDEVVYC
+1088 
-1095 TVCNKELSRT
+1095 
-1105 TLKTEA
+1105 
-1111 KGHKWNN
+1111 
-1118 GKVTTEP
+1118 
-1125 TCTEEGVKTFECTVC
+1125 
-1140 GKTKT
+1140 
-1145 EKVEALGHDWDND
+1145 
-1158 FTVDKEA
+1158 
-1165 TREETGLKSIHC
+1165 
-1177 KRCDERKEITT
+1177 
-1188 IPAKGHVKGEVKIE
+1188 
-1202 NATESTCE
+1202 
-1210 EGGSY
+1210 
-1215 DEVVYCTVCNKEL
+1215 
-1228 SRNTVKTEAKGHK
+1228 
-1241 WNEGKITTEPTCT
+1241 
-1254 EEGVK
+1254 
-1259 TFECTV
+1259 
-1265 CGKTKTEKVEA
+1265 
-1276 LGHDW
+1276 
-1281 NNDFTVDNEAT
+1281 
-1292 CEETGLKSIHC
+1292 
-1303 KRCDIKKDETVIPA
+1303 
-1317 KGHVAGEKKI
+1317 
-1327 ENATESTCENGGSYD
+1327 
-1342 EVIYCTVCGKE
+1342 
-1353 LSRTTIKTEAKGHKW
+1353 
-1368 DSGKITKE
+1368 
-1376 PTCTEEGVKTFE
+1376 
-1388 CTVCGKTKTE
+1388 VCGKTKTE

-1473 TVCNKELSRN
+1473 TVCNKELSRT

-1493 WNEGKITT
+1493 WNEGKITTQPTCTEEGVKTFQCMVCGKTKTEKVSALGHDWNEDFTVDKEATCEETGLKSIHCKHCDEKKDETTIPAKGHVEGEVKIENATEATCEQGGSYDEVVYCTVCNKELSRNTVKTEAKGHKWNPGTITTEPTCTEEGVKTFECTVCGKTKTEKVEALGHDWNEDFTVDKEATCEETGLKSIHCKRCDSKKDETVIPAKGHVAGEKKIENATEAVCEVGGSYDEVVYCTVCGKELSRTTVKTEAKGHKWNPGTITT

-1539 DKEATR
+1539 DKEETC
-1545 EETGLKSIHC
+1545 EETGVKSIHC

-1561 KEITTIPAKGH
+1561 KEITTIPAKGHVAGEKKIENATESTCENGGSYDEVIYCTVCGKELSRTTIKTEAKGHVKGEVKIENATESTCEEGGSYDEVVYCTVCNKELSRNTVKTEALGHKWNEGKITTQPTCTEEGVKTFQCMVCGKTKTEKVSALGHDWNEDFTVDKEATCEETGLKSIHCKHCDEKKDETTIPAKGH

-1585 TCEVGGTY
+1585 TCEEGGNY
-1593 DEVIYCTVCKK
+1593 DEVVYCTVCNK

-1616 GHKWNNGKVT
+1616 GHKWNEGKITTQPTCTEEGVKTFQCMVCGKTKTEKVSALGHDWNEDFTVDKEATCEETGLKSIHCKHCDEKKDETTIPAKGHVKGKVKIENATEATCEEGGSYDEVVYCTVCNKELSRTTVKTEAKGHKWNKGKVT

-1664 YQDISTNAIYHITVI
+1664 YQDISTNAIYRITVI
-1679 NQQVEY
+1679 NKQVEY

>member
-165 DNPLSDNY
+165 NNPLSDNY

-178 GTTDANTNDT
+178 GTTDANANDT

-348 FEIQSASFSESILK
+348 FEIQSASFSDSILK

-505 TDVQKETIPSKG
+505 TDVQKETIP
-517 HVKGEVKIENATE
+517 
-530 STCEE
+530 
-535 GGSYD
+535 
-540 EVVYC
+540 
-545 TVCNK
+545 
-550 ELSRNTV
+550 
-557 KTEAKGHKWDNGK
+557 
-570 ITTQP
+570 
-575 TCTEEGVKTF
+575 
-585 ECMVCGKTKTEKVSA
+585 
-600 LGHNWNEDFT
+600 
-610 VDKESTCE
+610 
-618 ETGLKSIHCKR
+618 
-629 CDERKEITTIPSK
+629 
-642 GHVKGEVKIENVT
+642 
-655 ESTCEEGGN
+655 
-664 YDEVVYCTVCNKEL
+664 
-678 SRNTVKTKA
+678 
-687 KGHKWNEGKVTTEP
+687 
-701 TCTEEGVK
+701 
-709 TFECTVC
+709 
-716 GKTKTEKVEALGHDW
+716 
-731 NNDFTVD
+731 
-738 KEATCEETGL
+738 
-748 KSIHCK
+748 
-754 RCDIKKDETV
+754 
-764 IPAKG
+764 
-769 HVAGEKKIENATEA
+769 
-783 VCEAGGS
+783 
-790 YDEVVYC
+790 
-797 TVCNKEISRKTIK
+797 
-810 TEAKGHKWDS
+810 
-820 GKITKEPTCTEE
+820 
-832 GVKTFECMVCGKTK
+832 
-846 TEKVSALGHDWNEDF
+846 
-861 TVDKESTCEETG
+861 
-873 LKSIHCKRCDIK
+873 
-885 KDETVIP
+885 
-892 AKGHVAGEKK
+892 
-902 IENATESTCENG
+902 
-914 GSYDEVIYCTVCGKE
+914 
-929 LSRIIIKTEAKGH
+929 AKGH

-957 EEGGSYDEVVYCT
+957 EKGGSYDEVVYCT

-1007 TFECT
+1007 TFQCM
-1012 VCGKTKTEKVEA
+1012 VCGKTKTEAVAA
-1024 LGHDWDNDFTVDKE
+1024 LGHNWNEDFTVDKE
-1038 ATREETGLKSIH
+1038 ATCEETGLKSIH

-1059 ITTIPAKGHVKGKVK
+1059 ITTIPAKGHIKGEVK
-1074 IENATEAT
+1074 IENATESI
-1082 CEEGGN
+1082 CEKGGS

-1105 TLKTEA
+1105 TVKTE
-1111 KGHKWNN
+1111 
-1118 GKVTTEP
+1118 
-1125 TCTEEGVKTFECTVC
+1125 
-1140 GKTKT
+1140 
-1145 EKVEALGHDWDND
+1145 
-1158 FTVDKEA
+1158 
-1165 TREETGLKSIHC
+1165 
-1177 KRCDERKEITT
+1177 
-1188 IPAKGHVKGEVKIE
+1188 AKGHVKGEVKIE

-1210 EGGSY
+1210 KGGSY

-1228 SRNTVKTEAKGHK
+1228 SRTKVKTEA
-1241 WNEGKITTEPTCT
+1241 
-1254 EEGVK
+1254 
-1259 TFECTV
+1259 
-1265 CGKTKTEKVEA
+1265 
-1276 LGHDW
+1276 L
-1281 NNDFTVDNEAT
+1281 
-1292 CEETGLKSIHC
+1292 
-1303 KRCDIKKDETVIPA
+1303 
-1317 KGHVAGEKKI
+1317 
-1327 ENATESTCENGGSYD
+1327 
-1342 EVIYCTVCGKE
+1342 
-1353 LSRTTIKTEAKGHKW
+1353 
-1368 DSGKITKE
+1368 
-1376 PTCTEEGVKTFE
+1376 
-1388 CTVCGKTKTE
+1388 
-1398 KVEALGHDWNND
+1398 
-1410 FTVDK
+1410 
-1415 EATCEETGLK
+1415 
-1425 SIHCKR
+1425 
-1431 CDIKKDETVI
+1431 
-1441 PAKGHVAGEKKIENA
+1441 
-1456 TEAVCEAGGS
+1456 
-1466 YDEVIYC
+1466 
-1473 TVCNKELSRN
+1473 
-1483 TVKTEAKGHK
+1483 
-1493 WNEGKITT
+1493 
-1501 EPTCTEEGVKTFEC
+1501 
-1515 TVCGKTKTEKVEA
+1515 
-1528 LGHDWDNDFTV
+1528 
-1539 DKEATR
+1539 
-1545 EETGLKSIHC
+1545 
-1555 KRCDER
+1555 
-1561 KEITTIPAKGH
+1561 
-1572 VKGKVKIENATEA
+1572 
-1585 TCEVGGTY
+1585 
-1593 DEVIYCTVCKK
+1593 
-1604 ELSRT
+1604 
-1609 TVKTEAK
+1609 

-1664 YQDISTNAIYHITVI
+1664 YQDISTNAIYRITVI

-1758 TLKKIGKSAF
+1758 TLKKIGKSVF

>member
-21 LAGTIVPANTIVK
+21 LAVTIVPANTIVK

-101 GTVKIALINGNG
+101 GTIKIALINGNG
-113 LSVSDKELFA
+113 LSVTDKELFA

-178 GTTDANTNDT
+178 GTTDANANDT

-193 GFSHNAGVMSGSF
+193 GLSRNAGVMSGSF

-290 DGSYETSISTLDSQ
+290 DGSYEATISTSEQQ

-310 VNGPDSIDS
+310 VNGLDSIDS

-325 TIDLAGNSGI
+325 TINLAGNSGI
-335 AAMTASLEYDSDI
+335 ASMTAYLEYDKDI
-348 FEIQSASFSESILK
+348 FEIQDASFSDGILK
-362 NSFTNAST
+362 NSFTNVST
-370 SNKGKVKF
+370 STKGKVKF

-500 NDQKI
+500 NNQKI
-505 TDVQKETIPSKG
+505 TDVQKETIPAKG
-517 HVKGEVKIENATE
+517 YVKGEVKIENATE
-530 STCEE
+530 STCEK

-545 TVCNK
+545 TVCN
-550 ELSRNTV
+550 
-557 KTEAKGHKWDNGK
+557 
-570 ITTQP
+570 
-575 TCTEEGVKTF
+575 
-585 ECMVCGKTKTEKVSA
+585 
-600 LGHNWNEDFT
+600 
-610 VDKESTCE
+610 
-618 ETGLKSIHCKR
+618 
-629 CDERKEITTIPSK
+629 
-642 GHVKGEVKIENVT
+642 
-655 ESTCEEGGN
+655 
-664 YDEVVYCTVCNKEL
+664 
-678 SRNTVKTKA
+678 
-687 KGHKWNEGKVTTEP
+687 
-701 TCTEEGVK
+701 
-709 TFECTVC
+709 
-716 GKTKTEKVEALGHDW
+716 
-731 NNDFTVD
+731 
-738 KEATCEETGL
+738 
-748 KSIHCK
+748 
-754 RCDIKKDETV
+754 
-764 IPAKG
+764 
-769 HVAGEKKIENATEA
+769 
-783 VCEAGGS
+783 
-790 YDEVVYC
+790 
-797 TVCNKEISRKTIK
+797 
-810 TEAKGHKWDS
+810 
-820 GKITKEPTCTEE
+820 
-832 GVKTFECMVCGKTK
+832 
-846 TEKVSALGHDWNEDF
+846 
-861 TVDKESTCEETG
+861 
-873 LKSIHCKRCDIK
+873 
-885 KDETVIP
+885 
-892 AKGHVAGEKK
+892 
-902 IENATESTCENG
+902 
-914 GSYDEVIYCTVCGKE
+914 
-929 LSRIIIKTEAKGH
+929 
-942 VKGEVKIENATESTC
+942 
-957 EEGGSYDEVVYCT
+957 
-970 VCNKELSRNT
+970 
-980 VKTEAKGHKWNE
+980 
-992 GKITTE
+992 
-998 PTCTEEGVK
+998 
-1007 TFECT
+1007 
-1012 VCGKTKTEKVEA
+1012 
-1024 LGHDWDNDFTVDKE
+1024 
-1038 ATREETGLKSIH
+1038 
-1050 CKRCDERKE
+1050 
-1059 ITTIPAKGHVKGKVK
+1059 
-1074 IENATEAT
+1074 
-1082 CEEGGN
+1082 
-1088 YDEVVYC
+1088 
-1095 TVCNKELSRT
+1095 
-1105 TLKTEA
+1105 
-1111 KGHKWNN
+1111 
-1118 GKVTTEP
+1118 
-1125 TCTEEGVKTFECTVC
+1125 
-1140 GKTKT
+1140 
-1145 EKVEALGHDWDND
+1145 
-1158 FTVDKEA
+1158 
-1165 TREETGLKSIHC
+1165 
-1177 KRCDERKEITT
+1177 
-1188 IPAKGHVKGEVKIE
+1188 
-1202 NATESTCE
+1202 
-1210 EGGSY
+1210 
-1215 DEVVYCTVCNKEL
+1215 
-1228 SRNTVKTEAKGHK
+1228 
-1241 WNEGKITTEPTCT
+1241 
-1254 EEGVK
+1254 
-1259 TFECTV
+1259 
-1265 CGKTKTEKVEA
+1265 
-1276 LGHDW
+1276 
-1281 NNDFTVDNEAT
+1281 
-1292 CEETGLKSIHC
+1292 
-1303 KRCDIKKDETVIPA
+1303 
-1317 KGHVAGEKKI
+1317 
-1327 ENATESTCENGGSYD
+1327 
-1342 EVIYCTVCGKE
+1342 
-1353 LSRTTIKTEAKGHKW
+1353 
-1368 DSGKITKE
+1368 
-1376 PTCTEEGVKTFE
+1376 
-1388 CTVCGKTKTE
+1388 
-1398 KVEALGHDWNND
+1398 
-1410 FTVDK
+1410 
-1415 EATCEETGLK
+1415 
-1425 SIHCKR
+1425 
-1431 CDIKKDETVI
+1431 
-1441 PAKGHVAGEKKIENA
+1441 
-1456 TEAVCEAGGS
+1456 
-1466 YDEVIYC
+1466 
-1473 TVCNKELSRN
+1473 
-1483 TVKTEAKGHK
+1483 
-1493 WNEGKITT
+1493 
-1501 EPTCTEEGVKTFEC
+1501 
-1515 TVCGKTKTEKVEA
+1515 
-1528 LGHDWDNDFTV
+1528 
-1539 DKEATR
+1539 
-1545 EETGLKSIHC
+1545 
-1555 KRCDER
+1555 
-1561 KEITTIPAKGH
+1561 
-1572 VKGKVKIENATEA
+1572 
-1585 TCEVGGTY
+1585 
-1593 DEVIYCTVCKK
+1593 K

-1664 YQDISTNAIYHITVI
+1664 YQDISTNAIYRITVI

>member
-101 GTVKIALINGNG
+101 GTIKIALINGNG
-113 LSVSDKELFA
+113 LSVTDKELFA

-178 GTTDANTNDT
+178 GTTDANANDT

-193 GFSHNAGVMSGSF
+193 GLSRNAGVMSGSF

-290 DGSYETSISTLDSQ
+290 DGSYEATISTSEQQ

-310 VNGPDSIDS
+310 VNGLDSIDS

-325 TIDLAGNSGI
+325 TINLAGNSGI
-335 AAMTASLEYDSDI
+335 ASMTAYLEYDKDI
-348 FEIQSASFSESILK
+348 FEIQDASFSDGILK
-362 NSFTNAST
+362 NSFTNVST
-370 SNKGKVKF
+370 STKGKVKF

-500 NDQKI
+500 NNQKI
-505 TDVQKETIPSKG
+505 TDVQKE
-517 HVKGEVKIENATE
+517 
-530 STCEE
+530 
-535 GGSYD
+535 
-540 EVVYC
+540 
-545 TVCNK
+545 
-550 ELSRNTV
+550 
-557 KTEAKGHKWDNGK
+557 
-570 ITTQP
+570 
-575 TCTEEGVKTF
+575 
-585 ECMVCGKTKTEKVSA
+585 
-600 LGHNWNEDFT
+600 
-610 VDKESTCE
+610 
-618 ETGLKSIHCKR
+618 
-629 CDERKEITTIPSK
+629 
-642 GHVKGEVKIENVT
+642 
-655 ESTCEEGGN
+655 
-664 YDEVVYCTVCNKEL
+664 
-678 SRNTVKTKA
+678 
-687 KGHKWNEGKVTTEP
+687 
-701 TCTEEGVK
+701 
-709 TFECTVC
+709 
-716 GKTKTEKVEALGHDW
+716 
-731 NNDFTVD
+731 
-738 KEATCEETGL
+738 
-748 KSIHCK
+748 
-754 RCDIKKDETV
+754 
-764 IPAKG
+764 
-769 HVAGEKKIENATEA
+769 
-783 VCEAGGS
+783 
-790 YDEVVYC
+790 
-797 TVCNKEISRKTIK
+797 
-810 TEAKGHKWDS
+810 
-820 GKITKEPTCTEE
+820 
-832 GVKTFECMVCGKTK
+832 
-846 TEKVSALGHDWNEDF
+846 
-861 TVDKESTCEETG
+861 
-873 LKSIHCKRCDIK
+873 
-885 KDETVIP
+885 
-892 AKGHVAGEKK
+892 
-902 IENATESTCENG
+902 
-914 GSYDEVIYCTVCGKE
+914 
-929 LSRIIIKTEAKGH
+929 
-942 VKGEVKIENATESTC
+942 
-957 EEGGSYDEVVYCT
+957 
-970 VCNKELSRNT
+970 
-980 VKTEAKGHKWNE
+980 
-992 GKITTE
+992 
-998 PTCTEEGVK
+998 
-1007 TFECT
+1007 
-1012 VCGKTKTEKVEA
+1012 
-1024 LGHDWDNDFTVDKE
+1024 
-1038 ATREETGLKSIH
+1038 
-1050 CKRCDERKE
+1050 
-1059 ITTIPAKGHVKGKVK
+1059 
-1074 IENATEAT
+1074 
-1082 CEEGGN
+1082 
-1088 YDEVVYC
+1088 
-1095 TVCNKELSRT
+1095 
-1105 TLKTEA
+1105 
-1111 KGHKWNN
+1111 
-1118 GKVTTEP
+1118 
-1125 TCTEEGVKTFECTVC
+1125 
-1140 GKTKT
+1140 
-1145 EKVEALGHDWDND
+1145 
-1158 FTVDKEA
+1158 
-1165 TREETGLKSIHC
+1165 
-1177 KRCDERKEITT
+1177 T

-1210 EGGSY
+1210 KGGSY
-1215 DEVVYCTVCNKEL
+1215 DEVVYCTVCN
-1228 SRNTVKTEAKGHK
+1228 
-1241 WNEGKITTEPTCT
+1241 
-1254 EEGVK
+1254 
-1259 TFECTV
+1259 
-1265 CGKTKTEKVEA
+1265 
-1276 LGHDW
+1276 
-1281 NNDFTVDNEAT
+1281 
-1292 CEETGLKSIHC
+1292 
-1303 KRCDIKKDETVIPA
+1303 
-1317 KGHVAGEKKI
+1317 
-1327 ENATESTCENGGSYD
+1327 
-1342 EVIYCTVCGKE
+1342 
-1353 LSRTTIKTEAKGHKW
+1353 
-1368 DSGKITKE
+1368 
-1376 PTCTEEGVKTFE
+1376 
-1388 CTVCGKTKTE
+1388 
-1398 KVEALGHDWNND
+1398 
-1410 FTVDK
+1410 
-1415 EATCEETGLK
+1415 
-1425 SIHCKR
+1425 
-1431 CDIKKDETVI
+1431 
-1441 PAKGHVAGEKKIENA
+1441 
-1456 TEAVCEAGGS
+1456 
-1466 YDEVIYC
+1466 
-1473 TVCNKELSRN
+1473 
-1483 TVKTEAKGHK
+1483 
-1493 WNEGKITT
+1493 
-1501 EPTCTEEGVKTFEC
+1501 
-1515 TVCGKTKTEKVEA
+1515 
-1528 LGHDWDNDFTV
+1528 
-1539 DKEATR
+1539 
-1545 EETGLKSIHC
+1545 
-1555 KRCDER
+1555 
-1561 KEITTIPAKGH
+1561 
-1572 VKGKVKIENATEA
+1572 
-1585 TCEVGGTY
+1585 
-1593 DEVIYCTVCKK
+1593 K

-1664 YQDISTNAIYHITVI
+1664 YQDISTNAIYRITVI

-1791 TKKGLSK
+1791 TQKGLSK

>member
-1 MKIKNKFY
+1 MKIKNKIY
-9 HFIVSIILVVSL
+9 QFIVSIVLVVSL
-21 LAGTIVPANTIVK
+21 LAGAIVPANTIVK
-34 ADDNNPTIWT
+34 ADTNPRIWT

-113 LSVSDKELFA
+113 LSVTDKELFA

-165 DNPLSDNY
+165 NNPLSDNY

-178 GTTDANTNDT
+178 GTTDANANDT

-193 GFSHNAGVMSGSF
+193 GFSRNAGVMSGSF

-255 NFLNME
+255 KFLNME
-261 FIPLEKSTSSNISLS
+261 FIPLEKSTYSYISLT
-276 DVTITNEQLQECTF
+276 DVVVTNEQLQECVF
-290 DGSYETSISTLDSQ
+290 EGSYKTSISTLDSQ

-348 FEIQSASFSESILK
+348 FEIQSSSFSESILK

-494 TATGTY
+494 TAAGTY

-505 TDVQKETIPSKG
+505 TDVQKETIPAKG

-530 STCEE
+530 STCEK

-545 TVCNK
+545 IVCNK
-550 ELSRNTV
+550 ELSRTTV
-557 KTEAKGHKWDNGK
+557 KTEALGHKWNDGK

-585 ECMVCGKTKTEKVSA
+585 QCMVCGKTKTEKVSA
-600 LGHNWNEDFT
+600 LGHDWNEDFT
-610 VDKESTCE
+610 VDKEVTCE

-629 CDERKEITTIPSK
+629 CDERKEITIIPAK
-642 GHVKGEVKIENVT
+642 GHVAGEKKIENAT
-655 ESTCEEGGN
+655 EAVCEAGGS
-664 YDEVVYCTVCNKEL
+664 YDEVIYCTVCGKEL
-678 SRNTVKTKA
+678 SRTTIKTEA
-687 KGHKWNEGKVTTEP
+687 KGHKWDSGKITKEP

-716 GKTKTEKVEALGHDW
+716 GKTKTEKVESLGHDW

-797 TVCNKEISRKTIK
+797 TVCNKELSRKTIK
-810 TEAKGHKWDS
+810 TEAKGHKWNEGKITTEPTCTEEGVKTFQCMVCGKTKTEAVAALDHNWNEDFTVDKES
-820 GKITKEPTCTEE
+820 TCEETGLKSIHCKRCDEKKDETTIPAKGHVKGKVKIENATEATCEVGGTYDEVIYCTVCNKELSRTTVKTEAKGHVKGEVKIENATESTCEEGGSYDEVVYCTVCNKELSRTTVKTEAKGHKWNEGKITKEPTCTEE

-861 TVDKESTCEETG
+861 TVDKEVTCEETG
-873 LKSIHCKRCDIK
+873 LKSIHCKRCDERKEI
-885 KDETVIP
+885 TIIP

-902 IENATESTCENG
+902 IENATEAVCE
-914 GSYDEVIYCTVCGKE
+914 
-929 LSRIIIKTEAKGH
+929 A
-942 VKGEVKIENATESTC
+942 
-957 EEGGSYDEVVYCT
+957 GGSYDEVVYCT
-970 VCNKELSRNT
+970 VCNKELSRKT
-980 VKTEAKGHKWNE
+980 IKTEAKGHKWNE

-1007 TFECT
+1007 TFECM
-1012 VCGKTKTEKVEA
+1012 VCGKTKTEAVAA
-1024 LGHDWDNDFTVDKE
+1024 LGHNWNEDFTVDKE
-1038 ATREETGLKSIH
+1038 ATCEETGLKSIH
-1050 CKRCDERKE
+1050 CKHCDEK
-1059 ITTIPAKGHVKGKVK
+1059 K
-1074 IENATEAT
+1074 
-1082 CEEGGN
+1082 
-1088 YDEVVYC
+1088 DE
-1095 TVCNKELSRT
+1095 
-1105 TLKTEA
+1105 
-1111 KGHKWNN
+1111 
-1118 GKVTTEP
+1118 
-1125 TCTEEGVKTFECTVC
+1125 
-1140 GKTKT
+1140 
-1145 EKVEALGHDWDND
+1145 
-1158 FTVDKEA
+1158 
-1165 TREETGLKSIHC
+1165 
-1177 KRCDERKEITT
+1177 TT

-1210 EGGSY
+1210 KGGSY
-1215 DEVVYCTVCNKEL
+1215 DEVVYCTVCN
-1228 SRNTVKTEAKGHK
+1228 
-1241 WNEGKITTEPTCT
+1241 
-1254 EEGVK
+1254 
-1259 TFECTV
+1259 
-1265 CGKTKTEKVEA
+1265 
-1276 LGHDW
+1276 
-1281 NNDFTVDNEAT
+1281 
-1292 CEETGLKSIHC
+1292 
-1303 KRCDIKKDETVIPA
+1303 
-1317 KGHVAGEKKI
+1317 
-1327 ENATESTCENGGSYD
+1327 
-1342 EVIYCTVCGKE
+1342 
-1353 LSRTTIKTEAKGHKW
+1353 
-1368 DSGKITKE
+1368 
-1376 PTCTEEGVKTFE
+1376 
-1388 CTVCGKTKTE
+1388 
-1398 KVEALGHDWNND
+1398 
-1410 FTVDK
+1410 
-1415 EATCEETGLK
+1415 
-1425 SIHCKR
+1425 
-1431 CDIKKDETVI
+1431 
-1441 PAKGHVAGEKKIENA
+1441 
-1456 TEAVCEAGGS
+1456 
-1466 YDEVIYC
+1466 
-1473 TVCNKELSRN
+1473 
-1483 TVKTEAKGHK
+1483 
-1493 WNEGKITT
+1493 
-1501 EPTCTEEGVKTFEC
+1501 
-1515 TVCGKTKTEKVEA
+1515 
-1528 LGHDWDNDFTV
+1528 
-1539 DKEATR
+1539 
-1545 EETGLKSIHC
+1545 
-1555 KRCDER
+1555 
-1561 KEITTIPAKGH
+1561 
-1572 VKGKVKIENATEA
+1572 
-1585 TCEVGGTY
+1585 
-1593 DEVIYCTVCKK
+1593 K

-1664 YQDISTNAIYHITVI
+1664 YQDISTNAIYRITVI

>member
-113 LSVSDKELFA
+113 LSVTDKELLA
-123 ITYTADFVGSEQC
+123 IKYTADFVGSEQC

-178 GTTDANTNDT
+178 GTTDANANDT

-290 DGSYETSISTLDSQ
+290 DGSYKTSISTLDSQ

-348 FEIQSASFSESILK
+348 FEIQSSSFSESILK

-445 PDFQWSDDYST
+445 PDFQWSSDYST

-467 EHVIKVD
+467 EHVVGID
-474 CDVETTRT
+474 CDVQTKRT
-482 EATCEEDGNITH
+482 EPTCEEDGSIVH
-494 TATGTY
+494 TATGKY
-500 NDQKI
+500 NNEAI
-505 TDVQKETIPSKG
+505 TDTKTEKLEAKG
-517 HVKGEVKIENATE
+517 HIAGETKIENVIE
-530 STCEE
+530 STCEV

-545 TVCNK
+545 TVCGK
-550 ELSRNTV
+550 ELSRTTV
-557 KTEAKGHKWDNGK
+557 KTEAKGHKWNPG
-570 ITTQP
+570 
-575 TCTEEGVKTF
+575 
-585 ECMVCGKTKTEKVSA
+585 
-600 LGHNWNEDFT
+600 
-610 VDKESTCE
+610 
-618 ETGLKSIHCKR
+618 
-629 CDERKEITTIPSK
+629 TI
-642 GHVKGEVKIENVT
+642 
-655 ESTCEEGGN
+655 
-664 YDEVVYCTVCNKEL
+664 
-678 SRNTVKTKA
+678 
-687 KGHKWNEGKVTTEP
+687 TTEP

-754 RCDIKKDETV
+754 RCDERKEITT

-769 HVAGEKKIENATEA
+769 HVKGEVKIENATEA
-783 VCEAGGS
+783 TCEVGGT
-790 YDEVVYC
+790 YDEVIYC
-797 TVCNKEISRKTIK
+797 TVCNKELSRSTVK
-810 TEAKGHKWDS
+810 TEAKGHKWNE
-820 GKITKEPTCTEE
+820 GKITTQPTCTEE

-846 TEKVSALGHDWNEDF
+846 IEKVSALGHDWAE
-861 TVDKESTCEETG
+861 
-873 LKSIHCKRCDIK
+873 
-885 KDETVIP
+885 
-892 AKGHVAGEKK
+892 
-902 IENATESTCENG
+902 
-914 GSYDEVIYCTVCGKE
+914 
-929 LSRIIIKTEAKGH
+929 
-942 VKGEVKIENATESTC
+942 
-957 EEGGSYDEVVYCT
+957 
-970 VCNKELSRNT
+970 
-980 VKTEAKGHKWNE
+980 
-992 GKITTE
+992 
-998 PTCTEEGVK
+998 
-1007 TFECT
+1007 
-1012 VCGKTKTEKVEA
+1012 
-1024 LGHDWDNDFTVDKE
+1024 DFTVDKE
-1038 ATREETGLKSIH
+1038 AT
-1050 CKRCDERKE
+1050 C
-1059 ITTIPAKGHVKGKVK
+1059 
-1074 IENATEAT
+1074 
-1082 CEEGGN
+1082 
-1088 YDEVVYC
+1088 
-1095 TVCNKELSRT
+1095 
-1105 TLKTEA
+1105 
-1111 KGHKWNN
+1111 
-1118 GKVTTEP
+1118 
-1125 TCTEEGVKTFECTVC
+1125 
-1140 GKTKT
+1140 
-1145 EKVEALGHDWDND
+1145 
-1158 FTVDKEA
+1158 
-1165 TREETGLKSIHC
+1165 EETGLKSIHC

-1202 NATESTCE
+1202 NATEATCE
-1210 EGGSY
+1210 VGGTY
-1215 DEVVYCTVCNKEL
+1215 DEVIYCTVCNKEL
-1228 SRNTVKTEAKGHK
+1228 SRSTVKTEAKGHK
-1241 WNEGKITTEPTCT
+1241 WDNGKITTEPTCT

-1259 TFECTV
+1259 TFECMV

-1281 NNDFTVDNEAT
+1281 DNDFTVDKEAT
-1292 CEETGLKSIHC
+1292 CEETGVKSIHC
-1303 KRCDIKKDETVIPA
+1303 KRCDERKEITTIPA

-1368 DSGKITKE
+1368 
-1376 PTCTEEGVKTFE
+1376 
-1388 CTVCGKTKTE
+1388 
-1398 KVEALGHDWNND
+1398 
-1410 FTVDK
+1410 
-1415 EATCEETGLK
+1415 
-1425 SIHCKR
+1425 
-1431 CDIKKDETVI
+1431 
-1441 PAKGHVAGEKKIENA
+1441 
-1456 TEAVCEAGGS
+1456 
-1466 YDEVIYC
+1466 
-1473 TVCNKELSRN
+1473 
-1483 TVKTEAKGHK
+1483 
-1493 WNEGKITT
+1493 NEGKVTT

-1539 DKEATR
+1539 DKEATC
-1545 EETGLKSIHC
+1545 EETGVKSIHC

-1561 KEITTIPAKGH
+1561 KELTTIPAKGHVKGEVKIENATESICEKGGSYDEVVYCTVCNKELSRTTVKTEAKGH

-1585 TCEVGGTY
+1585 SCEVGGTY
-1593 DEVIYCTVCKK
+1593 DEVIYCTVCNK
-1604 ELSRT
+1604 ELSRS

-1616 GHKWNNGKVT
+1616 GHKWDNGKVT

-1664 YQDISTNAIYHITVI
+1664 YQDISTNAIYRITVI

>member
-113 LSVSDKELFA
+113 LSVTDKELFA

-165 DNPLSDNY
+165 NNPLSDNY

-178 GTTDANTNDT
+178 GTTDANANDT

-193 GFSHNAGVMSGSF
+193 GFSRNAGVMSGSF

-290 DGSYETSISTLDSQ
+290 DGSYEATISTSEQQ

-310 VNGPDSIDS
+310 VNGLDSIDS

-325 TIDLAGNSGI
+325 TINLAGNSGI
-335 AAMTASLEYDSDI
+335 ASMTAYLEYDKDI
-348 FEIQSASFSESILK
+348 FEIQDASFSDGILK
-362 NSFTNAST
+362 NSFTNVST
-370 SNKGKVKF
+370 STKGKVKF

-427 IADLTTKVNKI
+427 LADLTTKVNKI

-456 CKAVYTCEYNS
+456 CKAVYICEYNS

-482 EATCEEDGNITH
+482 EATCEDDGNITH

-505 TDVQKETIPSKG
+505 TDVQKETIP
-517 HVKGEVKIENATE
+517 
-530 STCEE
+530 
-535 GGSYD
+535 
-540 EVVYC
+540 
-545 TVCNK
+545 
-550 ELSRNTV
+550 
-557 KTEAKGHKWDNGK
+557 
-570 ITTQP
+570 
-575 TCTEEGVKTF
+575 
-585 ECMVCGKTKTEKVSA
+585 
-600 LGHNWNEDFT
+600 
-610 VDKESTCE
+610 
-618 ETGLKSIHCKR
+618 
-629 CDERKEITTIPSK
+629 
-642 GHVKGEVKIENVT
+642 
-655 ESTCEEGGN
+655 
-664 YDEVVYCTVCNKEL
+664 
-678 SRNTVKTKA
+678 
-687 KGHKWNEGKVTTEP
+687 
-701 TCTEEGVK
+701 
-709 TFECTVC
+709 
-716 GKTKTEKVEALGHDW
+716 
-731 NNDFTVD
+731 
-738 KEATCEETGL
+738 
-748 KSIHCK
+748 
-754 RCDIKKDETV
+754 
-764 IPAKG
+764 
-769 HVAGEKKIENATEA
+769 
-783 VCEAGGS
+783 
-790 YDEVVYC
+790 
-797 TVCNKEISRKTIK
+797 
-810 TEAKGHKWDS
+810 
-820 GKITKEPTCTEE
+820 
-832 GVKTFECMVCGKTK
+832 
-846 TEKVSALGHDWNEDF
+846 
-861 TVDKESTCEETG
+861 
-873 LKSIHCKRCDIK
+873 
-885 KDETVIP
+885 
-892 AKGHVAGEKK
+892 
-902 IENATESTCENG
+902 
-914 GSYDEVIYCTVCGKE
+914 
-929 LSRIIIKTEAKGH
+929 AKGH

-957 EEGGSYDEVVYCT
+957 EKGGSYDEVVYCT
-970 VCNKELSRNT
+970 VCNKELSRT
-980 VKTEAKGHKWNE
+980 KVKTEA
-992 GKITTE
+992 
-998 PTCTEEGVK
+998 
-1007 TFECT
+1007 
-1012 VCGKTKTEKVEA
+1012 
-1024 LGHDWDNDFTVDKE
+1024 L
-1038 ATREETGLKSIH
+1038 
-1050 CKRCDERKE
+1050 
-1059 ITTIPAKGHVKGKVK
+1059 
-1074 IENATEAT
+1074 
-1082 CEEGGN
+1082 
-1088 YDEVVYC
+1088 
-1095 TVCNKELSRT
+1095 
-1105 TLKTEA
+1105 
-1111 KGHKWNN
+1111 
-1118 GKVTTEP
+1118 
-1125 TCTEEGVKTFECTVC
+1125 
-1140 GKTKT
+1140 
-1145 EKVEALGHDWDND
+1145 
-1158 FTVDKEA
+1158 
-1165 TREETGLKSIHC
+1165 
-1177 KRCDERKEITT
+1177 
-1188 IPAKGHVKGEVKIE
+1188 
-1202 NATESTCE
+1202 
-1210 EGGSY
+1210 
-1215 DEVVYCTVCNKEL
+1215 
-1228 SRNTVKTEAKGHK
+1228 
-1241 WNEGKITTEPTCT
+1241 
-1254 EEGVK
+1254 
-1259 TFECTV
+1259 
-1265 CGKTKTEKVEA
+1265 
-1276 LGHDW
+1276 
-1281 NNDFTVDNEAT
+1281 
-1292 CEETGLKSIHC
+1292 
-1303 KRCDIKKDETVIPA
+1303 
-1317 KGHVAGEKKI
+1317 
-1327 ENATESTCENGGSYD
+1327 
-1342 EVIYCTVCGKE
+1342 
-1353 LSRTTIKTEAKGHKW
+1353 
-1368 DSGKITKE
+1368 
-1376 PTCTEEGVKTFE
+1376 
-1388 CTVCGKTKTE
+1388 
-1398 KVEALGHDWNND
+1398 
-1410 FTVDK
+1410 
-1415 EATCEETGLK
+1415 
-1425 SIHCKR
+1425 
-1431 CDIKKDETVI
+1431 
-1441 PAKGHVAGEKKIENA
+1441 
-1456 TEAVCEAGGS
+1456 
-1466 YDEVIYC
+1466 
-1473 TVCNKELSRN
+1473 
-1483 TVKTEAKGHK
+1483 
-1493 WNEGKITT
+1493 
-1501 EPTCTEEGVKTFEC
+1501 
-1515 TVCGKTKTEKVEA
+1515 
-1528 LGHDWDNDFTV
+1528 
-1539 DKEATR
+1539 
-1545 EETGLKSIHC
+1545 
-1555 KRCDER
+1555 
-1561 KEITTIPAKGH
+1561 
-1572 VKGKVKIENATEA
+1572 
-1585 TCEVGGTY
+1585 
-1593 DEVIYCTVCKK
+1593 
-1604 ELSRT
+1604 
-1609 TVKTEAK
+1609 

-1664 YQDISTNAIYHITVI
+1664 YQDISTNAIYRITVI

-1758 TLKKIGKSAF
+1758 TLKKIGKSVF

>member
-165 DNPLSDNY
+165 NNPLSDNY

-178 GTTDANTNDT
+178 GTTDANANDT

-193 GFSHNAGVMSGSF
+193 GFSRNAGVMSGSF

-255 NFLNME
+255 KFLNME
-261 FIPLEKSTSSNISLS
+261 FIPLEKSTYSYISLT
-276 DVTITNEQLQECTF
+276 DVVVTNEQLQECVF
-290 DGSYETSISTLDSQ
+290 EGSYKTSISTLDSQ

-348 FEIQSASFSESILK
+348 FEIQSSSFSESILK

-456 CKAVYTCEYNS
+456 CKAVYTCEYNR

-494 TATGTY
+494 TATGIY

-505 TDVQKETIPSKG
+505 TDVQKETIPAKG

-530 STCEE
+530 STCEK

-540 EVVYC
+540 EVIYC

-550 ELSRNTV
+550 ELSRTTV
-557 KTEAKGHKWDNGK
+557 KTEAKGHKWNEGK

-585 ECMVCGKTKTEKVSA
+585 QCMVCGKTKTEKVSA
-600 LGHNWNEDFT
+600 LGH
-610 VDKESTCE
+610 
-618 ETGLKSIHCKR
+618 
-629 CDERKEITTIPSK
+629 
-642 GHVKGEVKIENVT
+642 
-655 ESTCEEGGN
+655 
-664 YDEVVYCTVCNKEL
+664 
-678 SRNTVKTKA
+678 
-687 KGHKWNEGKVTTEP
+687 
-701 TCTEEGVK
+701 
-709 TFECTVC
+709 
-716 GKTKTEKVEALGHDW
+716 DW
-731 NNDFTVD
+731 AEDFTVD

-754 RCDIKKDETV
+754 HCDEKKDETT

-769 HVAGEKKIENATEA
+769 HVE
-783 VCEAGGS
+783 
-790 YDEVVYC
+790 
-797 TVCNKEISRKTIK
+797 
-810 TEAKGHKWDS
+810 
-820 GKITKEPTCTEE
+820 
-832 GVKTFECMVCGKTK
+832 
-846 TEKVSALGHDWNEDF
+846 
-861 TVDKESTCEETG
+861 
-873 LKSIHCKRCDIK
+873 
-885 KDETVIP
+885 
-892 AKGHVAGEKK
+892 
-902 IENATESTCENG
+902 
-914 GSYDEVIYCTVCGKE
+914 
-929 LSRIIIKTEAKGH
+929 
-942 VKGEVKIENATESTC
+942 GEVKIENATEATC
-957 EEGGSYDEVVYCT
+957 EQGGSYDEVVYCT

-980 VKTEAKGHKWNE
+980 VKTEAKGHKWNP
-992 GKITTE
+992 GTITTE

-1038 ATREETGLKSIH
+1038 ETCEETGVKSIH

-1059 ITTIPAKGHVKGKVK
+1059 ITT
-1074 IENATEAT
+1074 
-1082 CEEGGN
+1082 
-1088 YDEVVYC
+1088 
-1095 TVCNKELSRT
+1095 
-1105 TLKTEA
+1105 
-1111 KGHKWNN
+1111 
-1118 GKVTTEP
+1118 
-1125 TCTEEGVKTFECTVC
+1125 
-1140 GKTKT
+1140 
-1145 EKVEALGHDWDND
+1145 
-1158 FTVDKEA
+1158 
-1165 TREETGLKSIHC
+1165 
-1177 KRCDERKEITT
+1177 
-1188 IPAKGHVKGEVKIE
+1188 
-1202 NATESTCE
+1202 
-1210 EGGSY
+1210 
-1215 DEVVYCTVCNKEL
+1215 
-1228 SRNTVKTEAKGHK
+1228 
-1241 WNEGKITTEPTCT
+1241 
-1254 EEGVK
+1254 
-1259 TFECTV
+1259 
-1265 CGKTKTEKVEA
+1265 
-1276 LGHDW
+1276 
-1281 NNDFTVDNEAT
+1281 
-1292 CEETGLKSIHC
+1292 
-1303 KRCDIKKDETVIPA
+1303 IPA

-1353 LSRTTIKTEAKGHKW
+1353 LSRTTIKTEAKGHVKGEVKIENATESTCEEGGSYDEVVYCTVCNKELSRNTVKTEALGHKW
-1368 DSGKITKE
+1368 NEGKITTQ
-1376 PTCTEEGVKTFE
+1376 PTCTEEGVKTFQ
-1388 CTVCGKTKTE
+1388 CMVCGKTKTE
-1398 KVEALGHDWNND
+1398 KVSALGHDWAED

-1425 SIHCKR
+1425 SIHCKH
-1431 CDIKKDETVI
+1431 CDEKKDE
-1441 PAKGHVAGEKKIENA
+1441 
-1456 TEAVCEAGGS
+1456 
-1466 YDEVIYC
+1466 
-1473 TVCNKELSRN
+1473 
-1483 TVKTEAKGHK
+1483 
-1493 WNEGKITT
+1493 
-1501 EPTCTEEGVKTFEC
+1501 
-1515 TVCGKTKTEKVEA
+1515 
-1528 LGHDWDNDFTV
+1528 
-1539 DKEATR
+1539 
-1545 EETGLKSIHC
+1545 
-1555 KRCDER
+1555 
-1561 KEITTIPAKGH
+1561 TTIPAKGH

-1585 TCEVGGTY
+1585 TCEEGGSY
-1593 DEVIYCTVCKK
+1593 DEVVYCTVCNK

-1616 GHKWNNGKVT
+1616 GHKWNKGKVT

-1664 YQDISTNAIYHITVI
+1664 YQDISTNAIYRITVI
-1679 NQQVEY
+1679 NKQVEY

>member
-113 LSVSDKELFA
+113 LSVTDKELFA

-165 DNPLSDNY
+165 NNPLSDNY

-178 GTTDANTNDT
+178 GTTDANANDT

-193 GFSHNAGVMSGSF
+193 GFSRNAGVMSGSF

-290 DGSYETSISTLDSQ
+290 DGSYEATISTSEQQ

-310 VNGPDSIDS
+310 VNGLDSIDS

-325 TIDLAGNSGI
+325 TINLAGNSGI
-335 AAMTASLEYDSDI
+335 ASMTAYLEYDKDI
-348 FEIQSASFSESILK
+348 FEIQDASFSDGILK
-362 NSFTNAST
+362 NSFTNVST
-370 SNKGKVKF
+370 STKGKVKF

-427 IADLTTKVNKI
+427 LADLTTKVNKI

-456 CKAVYTCEYNS
+456 CKAVYICEYNS

-474 CDVETTRT
+474 CDVDWNEDFTVDK
-482 EATCEEDGNITH
+482 ESTCEE
-494 TATGTY
+494 TGLKSIHCKRCDEKKDET
-500 NDQKI
+500 
-505 TDVQKETIPSKG
+505 TIPAKG
-517 HVKGEVKIENATE
+517 HVKGKAKIENATE
-530 STCEE
+530 STCEK

-545 TVCNK
+545 TVCKK
-550 ELSRNTV
+550 ELSRTTV
-557 KTEAKGHKWDNGK
+557 KTEAKGHKWNEGK
-570 ITTQP
+570 ITTEP

-600 LGHNWNEDFT
+600 LGHDWAEDFT
-610 VDKESTCE
+610 VDKEATCE

-629 CDERKEITTIPSK
+629 CDIKKDETVIPAK
-642 GHVKGEVKIENVT
+642 GHVAGEKKIENAT
-655 ESTCEEGGN
+655 EAVCEAGGS

-678 SRNTVKTKA
+678 SRNTVKTEA

-797 TVCNKEISRKTIK
+797 TVCNKE
-810 TEAKGHKWDS
+810 
-820 GKITKEPTCTEE
+820 
-832 GVKTFECMVCGKTK
+832 
-846 TEKVSALGHDWNEDF
+846 
-861 TVDKESTCEETG
+861 
-873 LKSIHCKRCDIK
+873 
-885 KDETVIP
+885 
-892 AKGHVAGEKK
+892 
-902 IENATESTCENG
+902 
-914 GSYDEVIYCTVCGKE
+914 
-929 LSRIIIKTEAKGH
+929 
-942 VKGEVKIENATESTC
+942 
-957 EEGGSYDEVVYCT
+957 
-970 VCNKELSRNT
+970 LSRNT

-992 GKITTE
+992 GK
-998 PTCTEEGVK
+998 
-1007 TFECT
+1007 
-1012 VCGKTKTEKVEA
+1012 
-1024 LGHDWDNDFTVDKE
+1024 
-1038 ATREETGLKSIH
+1038 
-1050 CKRCDERKE
+1050 
-1059 ITTIPAKGHVKGKVK
+1059 
-1074 IENATEAT
+1074 
-1082 CEEGGN
+1082 
-1088 YDEVVYC
+1088 
-1095 TVCNKELSRT
+1095 
-1105 TLKTEA
+1105 
-1111 KGHKWNN
+1111 
-1118 GKVTTEP
+1118 VTTEP
-1125 TCTEEGVKTFECTVC
+1125 TCTEEGVKTFQCMVC

-1145 EKVEALGHDWDND
+1145 EAVAALGHN
-1158 FTVDKEA
+1158 
-1165 TREETGLKSIHC
+1165 
-1177 KRCDERKEITT
+1177 
-1188 IPAKGHVKGEVKIE
+1188 
-1202 NATESTCE
+1202 
-1210 EGGSY
+1210 
-1215 DEVVYCTVCNKEL
+1215 
-1228 SRNTVKTEAKGHK
+1228 
-1241 WNEGKITTEPTCT
+1241 WNE
-1254 EEGVK
+1254 
-1259 TFECTV
+1259 
-1265 CGKTKTEKVEA
+1265 
-1276 LGHDW
+1276 
-1281 NNDFTVDNEAT
+1281 
-1292 CEETGLKSIHC
+1292 
-1303 KRCDIKKDETVIPA
+1303 
-1317 KGHVAGEKKI
+1317 
-1327 ENATESTCENGGSYD
+1327 
-1342 EVIYCTVCGKE
+1342 
-1353 LSRTTIKTEAKGHKW
+1353 
-1368 DSGKITKE
+1368 
-1376 PTCTEEGVKTFE
+1376 
-1388 CTVCGKTKTE
+1388 
-1398 KVEALGHDWNND
+1398 D

-1415 EATCEETGLK
+1415 EATC
-1425 SIHCKR
+1425 
-1431 CDIKKDETVI
+1431 
-1441 PAKGHVAGEKKIENA
+1441 
-1456 TEAVCEAGGS
+1456 
-1466 YDEVIYC
+1466 
-1473 TVCNKELSRN
+1473 
-1483 TVKTEAKGHK
+1483 
-1493 WNEGKITT
+1493 
-1501 EPTCTEEGVKTFEC
+1501 
-1515 TVCGKTKTEKVEA
+1515 
-1528 LGHDWDNDFTV
+1528 
-1539 DKEATR
+1539 

-1593 DEVIYCTVCKK
+1593 DEVVYCTVCNK
-1604 ELSRT
+1604 ELSRN

-1616 GHKWNNGKVT
+1616 GHKWDNGKVT

-1664 YQDISTNAIYHITVI
+1664 YQDISTNAIYRITVI